1 MNKKMSRFIS
11 ALLVVAMVCAMVP
24 AVFAAVTGV
33 SISGAP
39 SGEVEIGYTTPLTAT
54 VIGDEG
60 TDQTVTWSSSAP
72 TTVSVSN
79 GEIKA
84 LAAGTATITATSTA
98 DHTKSAT
105 CEIKVKS
112 TVPVTGVTLV
122 PPSLTLTVGGTET
135 LTATVA
141 PGNATNKNV
150 TWSSDKD
157 TVATVSNGTVT
168 AVGVGNAT
176 ITVTTEDGSKT
187 ATCNVTVSKANVSI
201 DPTLVF
207 TKTVAVGTD
216 ISAIGLPATGEIT
229 VSGSTK
235 VIYNILW
242 SPDGYNKNKAGTY
255 TLKGTPSL
263 KAEDAGNYNLTTTE
277 VTAEITVV
285 EGPTIQVT
293 ALSSEMLVKKGATG
307 KTLSVTATAT
317 AGDGTTN
324 LTSNLKYQWKVSDTV
339 NGTFVNV
346 ANGASPVFA
355 IPTDT
360 IGVKYYA
367 CELTVKD
374 PKTDTEAKR
383 MTNAIKVEVCG
394 AYRVRL
400 ATDGDTNKPITV
412 GTKPTITATVEQF
425 NEKNNSF
432 EPALSYNKLT
442 WKLATSGDQYKFA
455 TLTPD
460 STNRRAVLNTF
471 GVESTNAATKMT
483 VKVVLT
489 EEYYSEIS
497 FDVKAGSA
505 QKITVPSVGGGAT
518 FTASAFMNAVKAATT
533 NTEFDY
539 VMFTAPSNGTLYE
552 SISSKTKIT
561 TGDKCFYNPGKN
573 DYALDGIYF
582 VPAANAKEPS
592 VSYVAYNPSGGVVAA
607 GTVVISGSAGD
618 IVYETS
624 SNQSVKFDEA
634 DFQKFFATVFKRGT
648 LSYVN
653 FDVKYDNNLNTRTHG
668 YLYESSDRNA
678 DYVRE
683 NRDYVYDVTSRQC
696 DLDTIVFTAGTR
708 TSKYT
713 VTIPFTA
720 YGTEYNSTKAVYV
733 NGYVTISVNDGKAT
747 TIYSVGTSFK
757 GDLYKAMIP
766 DNYTER
772 EVKGFY
778 VEFGTV
784 TGGKLYYDYKTIAS
798 AKEVSSKTVFF
809 FDAGRNELDLSDV
822 YFVPEAGATTAKVTY
837 TIYNNKTK
845 VDTGSL
851 TFTVIQQTK
860 SNYFSDVTESNTGK
874 WSANSID
881 FMSANELVTGT
892 AAKTF
897 SPNQTMT
904 RAMLVTILYRVADKP
919 SVKNVS
925 NPFTDVKAGTYYY
938 DAVLWA
944 YKNNIVTGTSN
955 TTFNPNGAVTRE
967 QIAAIL
973 YRYAGSPRVNASL
986 KGYSDQNKVST
997 YATTAMEWAVKN
1009 GIITGKSATTL
1020 DPTGKGTR
1028 AEVAVM
1034 LHRYLTK

>member
-33 SISGAP
+33 TIKNAP
-39 SGEVEIGYTTPLTAT
+39 TEAIF
-54 VIGDEG
+54 EG
-60 TDQTVTWSSSAP
+60 TV
-72 TTVSVSN
+72 
-79 GEIKA
+79 
-84 LAAGTATITATSTA
+84 
-98 DHTKSAT
+98 
-105 CEIKVKS
+105 
-112 TVPVTGVTLV
+112 
-122 PPSLTLTVGGTET
+122 LTLTAEVTKENEADVVPA
-135 LTATVA
+135 LQWASSDATVA
-141 PGNATNKNV
+141 SVDAATGVV
-150 TWSSDKD
+150 TALKEG
-157 TVATVSNGTVT
+157 TAAITVT
-168 AVGVGNAT
+168 AGEKSASCNIKVAPKTPTNYTVTPNTLTVVKGITIDELTTKLPSKVTAVFGDKRSDVCDVTWDPRTFDNTKVGVEQTLSAIKVDLPAGAE
-176 ITVTTEDGSKT
+176 VDPS
-187 ATCNVTVSKANVSI
+187 AM
-201 DPTLVF
+201 PTL
-207 TKTVAVGTD
+207 TV
-216 ISAIGLPATGEIT
+216 
-229 VSGSTK
+229 
-235 VIYNILW
+235 
-242 SPDGYNKNKAGTY
+242 
-255 TLKGTPSL
+255 
-263 KAEDAGNYNLTTTE
+263 
-277 VTAEITVV
+277 TVV
-285 EGPTIQVT
+285 EGPTIQVN

-346 ANGASPVFA
+346 ANGASSTFI

-374 PKTDTEAKR
+374 PKTDMEAKR
-383 MTNAIKVEVCG
+383 MTDAIKVEVCG

-425 NEKNNSF
+425 NEKTNSF
-432 EPALSYNKLT
+432 EPAVNYNNLKWSLST
-442 WKLATSGDQYKFA
+442 TGDQYKFA

-460 STNRRAVLNTF
+460 STGRRAVLNTF
-471 GVESTNAATKMT
+471 GVETTNTSTKMT
-483 VKVVLT
+483 VKVMIEGT
-489 EEYYSEIS
+489 EYFSEVA

-592 VSYVAYNPSGGVVAA
+592 VSYVAYNTFGGVVAA

-683 NRDYVYDVTSRQC
+683 NRDYVYDATSRQY

-809 FDAGRNELDLSDV
+809 FDAGRNELDLTDV

-837 TIYNNKTK
+837 TVYNNKTK

>member
-33 SISGAP
+33 TIKNAP
-39 SGEVEIGYTTPLTAT
+39 TEAIF
-54 VIGDEG
+54 EG
-60 TDQTVTWSSSAP
+60 TV
-72 TTVSVSN
+72 
-79 GEIKA
+79 
-84 LAAGTATITATSTA
+84 
-98 DHTKSAT
+98 
-105 CEIKVKS
+105 
-112 TVPVTGVTLV
+112 
-122 PPSLTLTVGGTET
+122 LTLTAEVTKENEADEVPA
-135 LTATVA
+135 LQWASSDATVA
-141 PGNATNKNV
+141 SVDPSTGVV
-150 TWSSDKD
+150 TALKEG
-157 TVATVSNGTVT
+157 TAAITVT
-168 AVGVGNAT
+168 AGEKSASCNIKVAPKTPTSYTVTPNTLTVVKGITIDELTTKLPSKVTAVFGDKRSDVCDVTWDPRTFDNTKVGVEQTLSAIKVDLPAGAE
-176 ITVTTEDGSKT
+176 VGPS
-187 ATCNVTVSKANVSI
+187 AM
-201 DPTLVF
+201 PTL
-207 TKTVAVGTD
+207 TV
-216 ISAIGLPATGEIT
+216 
-229 VSGSTK
+229 
-235 VIYNILW
+235 
-242 SPDGYNKNKAGTY
+242 
-255 TLKGTPSL
+255 
-263 KAEDAGNYNLTTTE
+263 
-277 VTAEITVV
+277 TVV

-346 ANGASPVFA
+346 ANGTSSNFI

-374 PKTDTEAKR
+374 PRTDTEAKR
-383 MTNAIKVEVCG
+383 MTDAIKVEVCG

-425 NEKNNSF
+425 NEKTNSF
-432 EPALSYNKLT
+432 EPAVNYNNLKWSLST
-442 WKLATSGDQYKFA
+442 TGDQYKFA

-460 STNRRAVLNTF
+460 STGRRAVLNTF
-471 GVESTNAATKMT
+471 GVETTNTSTKMT
-483 VKVVLT
+483 VKVMIEGT
-489 EEYYSEIS
+489 EYFSEVA

-592 VSYVAYNPSGGVVAA
+592 VSYVAYNTFGGVVAA

-683 NRDYVYDVTSRQC
+683 NRDYVYDATSRQY

-845 VDTGSL
+845 IDTGSL

>member
-24 AVFAAVTGV
+24 AVFAAVTNLQ
-33 SISGAP
+33 ITGAP
-39 SGEVEIGYTTPLTAT
+39 TEAIFADSTVQLSAT
-54 VIGDEG
+54 YDKAEGDADP
-60 TDQTVTWSSSAP
+60 TLTWSSNA
-72 TTVSVSN
+72 
-79 GEIKA
+79 E
-84 LAAGTATITATSTA
+84 
-98 DHTKSAT
+98 
-105 CEIKVKS
+105 
-112 TVPVTGVTLV
+112 GV
-122 PPSLTLTVGGTET
+122 
-135 LTATVA
+135 ATVA
-141 PGNATNKNV
+141 
-150 TWSSDKD
+150 SDGK
-157 TVATVSNGTVT
+157 VT
-168 AVGVGNAT
+168 AVAEGIAT
-176 ITVTTEDGSKT
+176 ITVTAGEGITASCNIKVAPKTPTSYTVTPNTLTVVKGITIEELSTKLPEKVTAVFGDKRSDVCDVAWDHRTFDNTKVGDQTITALSVTLPDGAAYGT
-187 ATCNVTVSKANVSI
+187 TQL
-201 DPTLVF
+201 PTL
-207 TKTVAVGTD
+207 TV
-216 ISAIGLPATGEIT
+216 
-229 VSGSTK
+229 
-235 VIYNILW
+235 
-242 SPDGYNKNKAGTY
+242 
-255 TLKGTPSL
+255 
-263 KAEDAGNYNLTTTE
+263 
-277 VTAEITVV
+277 TVV

-317 AGDGTTN
+317 AGDGVTD

-346 ANGASPVFA
+346 ANGASPVLA

-374 PKTDTEAKR
+374 PATDAETKR

-394 AYRVRL
+394 EYRVRL

-425 NEKNNSF
+425 NEKTNSF
-432 EPALSYNKLT
+432 EPAVNYNNLKWSLST
-442 WKLATSGDQYKFA
+442 TGDQYKFA

-460 STNRRAVLNTF
+460 STGRRAVLNTF
-471 GVESTNAATKMT
+471 GVETTNTSTKMT
-483 VKVVLT
+483 VKVMIGGT
-489 EEYYSEIS
+489 EYFSEVA

-592 VSYVAYNPSGGVVAA
+592 VSYVAYNTFGGVVAA

-683 NRDYVYDVTSRQC
+683 NRDYVYDATSRQY

-809 FDAGRNELDLSDV
+809 FDAGRNELDLTDV

-837 TIYNNKTK
+837 TVYNNKTK

>member
-33 SISGAP
+33 TIKNAP
-39 SGEVEIGYTTPLTAT
+39 TEAIF
-54 VIGDEG
+54 EG
-60 TDQTVTWSSSAP
+60 TV
-72 TTVSVSN
+72 
-79 GEIKA
+79 
-84 LAAGTATITATSTA
+84 
-98 DHTKSAT
+98 
-105 CEIKVKS
+105 
-112 TVPVTGVTLV
+112 
-122 PPSLTLTVGGTET
+122 LTLTAEVTKENEADEVPA
-135 LTATVA
+135 LQWASSDATVA
-141 PGNATNKNV
+141 SVDPSTGVV
-150 TWSSDKD
+150 TALKEG
-157 TVATVSNGTVT
+157 TAAITVT
-168 AVGVGNAT
+168 AGEKSASCNIKVAPKTPTSYTVTPNTLTVVKGITIDELTTKLPSKVTAVFGDKRSDVCDVTWDPRTFDNTKVGVEQTLSAIKVDLPAGAE
-176 ITVTTEDGSKT
+176 VDPS
-187 ATCNVTVSKANVSI
+187 AM
-201 DPTLVF
+201 PTL
-207 TKTVAVGTD
+207 TV
-216 ISAIGLPATGEIT
+216 
-229 VSGSTK
+229 
-235 VIYNILW
+235 
-242 SPDGYNKNKAGTY
+242 
-255 TLKGTPSL
+255 
-263 KAEDAGNYNLTTTE
+263 
-277 VTAEITVV
+277 TVV

-346 ANGASPVFA
+346 ANGTSSNFI

-374 PKTDTEAKR
+374 PRTDTEAKR
-383 MTNAIKVEVCG
+383 MTDAIKVEVCG

-425 NEKNNSF
+425 NEKTNSF
-432 EPALSYNKLT
+432 EPAVNYNNLKWSLST
-442 WKLATSGDQYKFA
+442 TGDQYKFA

-460 STNRRAVLNTF
+460 STGRRAVLNTF
-471 GVESTNAATKMT
+471 GVETTNTSTKMT
-483 VKVVLT
+483 VKVMIEGT
-489 EEYYSEIS
+489 EYFSEVA

-592 VSYVAYNPSGGVVAA
+592 VSYVAYNTFGGVVAA

-683 NRDYVYDVTSRQC
+683 NRDYVYDATSRQY

-845 VDTGSL
+845 IDTGSL

-860 SNYFSDVTESNTGK
+860 SNYFSDVTESSTGK

>member
-33 SISGAP
+33 TIKNAP
-39 SGEVEIGYTTPLTAT
+39 TEAIF
-54 VIGDEG
+54 EG
-60 TDQTVTWSSSAP
+60 TV
-72 TTVSVSN
+72 
-79 GEIKA
+79 
-84 LAAGTATITATSTA
+84 
-98 DHTKSAT
+98 
-105 CEIKVKS
+105 
-112 TVPVTGVTLV
+112 
-122 PPSLTLTVGGTET
+122 LTLTAEVTKENEADVVPA
-135 LTATVA
+135 LQWASSDATVA
-141 PGNATNKNV
+141 SVDAATGVV
-150 TWSSDKD
+150 TALKEG
-157 TVATVSNGTVT
+157 TAAITVT
-168 AVGVGNAT
+168 AGEKSASCNIKVAPKTPTSYTVTPNTLTVVKGITIDELTTKLPSKVTAVFGDKRSDVCDVTWDPRTFDNTKVGVEQTLSAIKVDLPAGAE
-176 ITVTTEDGSKT
+176 VDPS
-187 ATCNVTVSKANVSI
+187 AM
-201 DPTLVF
+201 PTL
-207 TKTVAVGTD
+207 TV
-216 ISAIGLPATGEIT
+216 
-229 VSGSTK
+229 
-235 VIYNILW
+235 
-242 SPDGYNKNKAGTY
+242 
-255 TLKGTPSL
+255 
-263 KAEDAGNYNLTTTE
+263 
-277 VTAEITVV
+277 TVV

-324 LTSNLKYQWKVSDTV
+324 LTPNLKYQWKVSDAV

-346 ANGASPVFA
+346 DNGTSSTFI

-383 MTNAIKVEVCG
+383 MTDAIKVEVCG

-425 NEKNNSF
+425 NEKTNSF
-432 EPALSYNKLT
+432 EPAVNYNNLKWSLST
-442 WKLATSGDQYKFA
+442 TGDQYKFA

-460 STNRRAVLNTF
+460 STGRRAVLNTF
-471 GVESTNAATKMT
+471 GVETTNTSTKMT
-483 VKVVLT
+483 VKVMIEGT
-489 EEYYSEIS
+489 EYFSEVA

-592 VSYVAYNPSGGVVAA
+592 VSYVAYNTFGGVVAA

-683 NRDYVYDVTSRQC
+683 NRDYVYDATSRQY

-809 FDAGRNELDLSDV
+809 FDAGRNELDLTDV

-837 TIYNNKTK
+837 TVYNNKTK

>member
-1 MNKKMSRFIS
+1 MKKNMSRFIS

-33 SISGAP
+33 TIKNAP
-39 SGEVEIGYTTPLTAT
+39 TEAIFEGTVLTLTAEVTKENEADEVPALQWASSDAT
-54 VIGDEG
+54 VASVDAATGV
-60 TDQTVTWSSSAP
+60 VT
-72 TTVSVSN
+72 
-79 GEIKA
+79 A
-84 LAAGTATITATSTA
+84 LKEGTATITVTA
-98 DHTKSAT
+98 GEKSAS
-105 CEIKVKS
+105 CDI
-112 TVPVTGVTLV
+112 TVVPKTPTSYTVT
-122 PPSLTLTVGGTET
+122 PNTLTVVKGITTEE
-135 LTATVA
+135 LTTKL
-141 PGNATNKNV
+141 PSK
-150 TWSSDKD
+150 
-157 TVATVSNGTVT
+157 VT
-168 AVGVGNAT
+168 AVFGGKRSDVCDVTWDPRTFDNTKVGVEQTLSAIKVDLPAGAE
-176 ITVTTEDGSKT
+176 VDPS
-187 ATCNVTVSKANVSI
+187 AM
-201 DPTLVF
+201 PTL
-207 TKTVAVGTD
+207 TV
-216 ISAIGLPATGEIT
+216 
-229 VSGSTK
+229 
-235 VIYNILW
+235 
-242 SPDGYNKNKAGTY
+242 
-255 TLKGTPSL
+255 
-263 KAEDAGNYNLTTTE
+263 
-277 VTAEITVV
+277 TVV

-324 LTSNLKYQWKVSDTV
+324 LTSNLKYQWKVSDAV

-346 ANGASPVFA
+346 ANGTSSNFI

-383 MTNAIKVEVCG
+383 MTDAIKVEVCG

-425 NEKNNSF
+425 NEKTNSF
-432 EPALSYNKLT
+432 EPAVNYNNLKWSLST
-442 WKLATSGDQYKFA
+442 TGDQYKFA

-460 STNRRAVLNTF
+460 STGRRAVLNTF
-471 GVESTNAATKMT
+471 GVETTNTSTKMT
-483 VKVVLT
+483 VKVMIEGT
-489 EEYYSEIS
+489 EYFSEVA

-592 VSYVAYNPSGGVVAA
+592 VSYVAYNTFGGVVAA

-683 NRDYVYDVTSRQC
+683 NRDYVYDATSRQY

-757 GDLYKAMIP
+757 GDIYKAMIP

-809 FDAGRNELDLSDV
+809 FDAGRNELDLTDV

-837 TIYNNKTK
+837 TVYNNKTK

>member
-33 SISGAP
+33 TIKNAP
-39 SGEVEIGYTTPLTAT
+39 DKAIFEGTVLTLTAEVTKANEADEVPALQWASSDAT
-54 VIGDEG
+54 VASVDAATGV
-60 TDQTVTWSSSAP
+60 VT
-72 TTVSVSN
+72 
-79 GEIKA
+79 A
-84 LAAGTATITATSTA
+84 LKEGTATITVTA
-98 DHTKSAT
+98 GDGITAS
-105 CEIKVKS
+105 CNIKVAPKTPTGY
-112 TVPVTGVTLV
+112 TVTPN
-122 PPSLTLTVGGTET
+122 TLTVVKGITIDELST
-135 LTATVA
+135 KL
-141 PGNATNKNV
+141 PKQ
-150 TWSSDKD
+150 
-157 TVATVSNGTVT
+157 VT
-168 AVGVGNAT
+168 AVFSDKRSDVCDVTWDPRTFDNTKVGVEQTLSAIKVDLPAGAE
-176 ITVTTEDGSKT
+176 VDPS
-187 ATCNVTVSKANVSI
+187 AM
-201 DPTLVF
+201 PTL
-207 TKTVAVGTD
+207 TV
-216 ISAIGLPATGEIT
+216 
-229 VSGSTK
+229 
-235 VIYNILW
+235 
-242 SPDGYNKNKAGTY
+242 
-255 TLKGTPSL
+255 
-263 KAEDAGNYNLTTTE
+263 
-277 VTAEITVV
+277 TVV

-324 LTSNLKYQWKVSDTV
+324 LTPNLKYQWKVSDAV
-339 NGTFVNV
+339 NGTFGNV
-346 ANGASPVFA
+346 ANGTSSTFI

-383 MTNAIKVEVCG
+383 MTDAIKVEVCG

-425 NEKNNSF
+425 NEKTNSF
-432 EPALSYNKLT
+432 EPAVNYNNLKWSLST
-442 WKLATSGDQYKFA
+442 TGDQYKFA

-460 STNRRAVLNTF
+460 STGRRAVLNTF
-471 GVESTNAATKMT
+471 GVETTNTSTKMT
-483 VKVVLT
+483 VKVMIEGT
-489 EEYYSEIS
+489 EYFSEVA

-518 FTASAFMNAVKAATT
+518 FTASAFMNAVKAATY

-592 VSYVAYNPSGGVVAA
+592 VSYVAYNTFGGVVAA

-683 NRDYVYDVTSRQC
+683 NRDYVYDATSRQY

-809 FDAGRNELDLSDV
+809 FDAGRNELDLTDV

-837 TIYNNKTK
+837 TVYNNKTK

>member
-33 SISGAP
+33 TIKNAP
-39 SGEVEIGYTTPLTAT
+39 TEAIF
-54 VIGDEG
+54 EG
-60 TDQTVTWSSSAP
+60 TV
-72 TTVSVSN
+72 
-79 GEIKA
+79 
-84 LAAGTATITATSTA
+84 
-98 DHTKSAT
+98 
-105 CEIKVKS
+105 
-112 TVPVTGVTLV
+112 
-122 PPSLTLTVGGTET
+122 LTLTAEVTKENEADEVPA
-135 LTATVA
+135 LQWASSDATVA
-141 PGNATNKNV
+141 SVDAATGVV
-150 TWSSDKD
+150 TALKEG
-157 TVATVSNGTVT
+157 TAAITVT
-168 AVGVGNAT
+168 AGEKSASCNIKVAPKTPTSYTVTPNTLTVVKGITIDELTTKLPSKVTAVFGDKRSDVCDVTWDPRTFDNTKVGVEQTLSAIKVDLPAGAE
-176 ITVTTEDGSKT
+176 VDPS
-187 ATCNVTVSKANVSI
+187 AM
-201 DPTLVF
+201 PTL
-207 TKTVAVGTD
+207 TV
-216 ISAIGLPATGEIT
+216 
-229 VSGSTK
+229 
-235 VIYNILW
+235 
-242 SPDGYNKNKAGTY
+242 
-255 TLKGTPSL
+255 
-263 KAEDAGNYNLTTTE
+263 
-277 VTAEITVV
+277 TVV

-324 LTSNLKYQWKVSDTV
+324 LTPNLKYQWKVSDAV

-346 ANGASPVFA
+346 ANGTSSTFI

-383 MTNAIKVEVCG
+383 MTDAIKVEVCG

-425 NEKNNSF
+425 NEKTNSF
-432 EPALSYNKLT
+432 EPAVNYNNLKWSLST
-442 WKLATSGDQYKFA
+442 TGDQYKFA

-460 STNRRAVLNTF
+460 STGRRAVLNTF
-471 GVESTNAATKMT
+471 GVETTNTSTKMT
-483 VKVVLT
+483 VKVMIEGT
-489 EEYYSEIS
+489 EYFSEVA

-592 VSYVAYNPSGGVVAA
+592 VSYVAYNTFGGVVAA

-683 NRDYVYDVTSRQC
+683 NRDYVYDATSRQY

-809 FDAGRNELDLSDV
+809 FDAGRNELDLTDV

-845 VDTGSL
+845 IDTGSL

-955 TTFNPNGAVTRE
+955 MTFNPNGAVTRE

>member
-33 SISGAP
+33 TIKNAP
-39 SGEVEIGYTTPLTAT
+39 TEAIF
-54 VIGDEG
+54 EG
-60 TDQTVTWSSSAP
+60 TV
-72 TTVSVSN
+72 
-79 GEIKA
+79 
-84 LAAGTATITATSTA
+84 
-98 DHTKSAT
+98 
-105 CEIKVKS
+105 
-112 TVPVTGVTLV
+112 
-122 PPSLTLTVGGTET
+122 LTLTAEVTKENEADVVPA
-135 LTATVA
+135 LQWASSDATVA
-141 PGNATNKNV
+141 SVDAATGVV
-150 TWSSDKD
+150 TALKEG
-157 TVATVSNGTVT
+157 TAAITVT
-168 AVGVGNAT
+168 AGDGITASCNIKVAPKTPTSYTVTPNTLTVVKGITIEELSTKLPKKVTAVFSDKRSDVCDVAWDHRTFDNAKVGVEQTLSAIKVDLPAGAE
-176 ITVTTEDGSKT
+176 VDPS
-187 ATCNVTVSKANVSI
+187 AM
-201 DPTLVF
+201 PTL
-207 TKTVAVGTD
+207 TV
-216 ISAIGLPATGEIT
+216 
-229 VSGSTK
+229 
-235 VIYNILW
+235 
-242 SPDGYNKNKAGTY
+242 
-255 TLKGTPSL
+255 
-263 KAEDAGNYNLTTTE
+263 
-277 VTAEITVV
+277 TVV

-324 LTSNLKYQWKVSDTV
+324 LTPNLKYQWKVSDAV

-346 ANGASPVFA
+346 ANGTSSTFI

-383 MTNAIKVEVCG
+383 MTDAIKVEVCG

-425 NEKNNSF
+425 NEKTNSF
-432 EPALSYNKLT
+432 EPAVNYNNLKWSLST
-442 WKLATSGDQYKFA
+442 TGDQYKFA

-460 STNRRAVLNTF
+460 STGRRAVLNTF
-471 GVESTNAATKMT
+471 GVETTNTSTKMT
-483 VKVVLT
+483 VKVMIEGT
-489 EEYYSEIS
+489 EYFSEVA

-592 VSYVAYNPSGGVVAA
+592 VSYVAYNTFGGVVAA

-683 NRDYVYDVTSRQC
+683 NRDYVYDATSRQY

-720 YGTEYNSTKAVYV
+720 YGTEYNRTKAVYV

-809 FDAGRNELDLSDV
+809 FDAGRNELDLTDV

-845 VDTGSL
+845 IDTGSL

>member
-33 SISGAP
+33 TIKNAP
-39 SGEVEIGYTTPLTAT
+39 TEAIF
-54 VIGDEG
+54 EG
-60 TDQTVTWSSSAP
+60 TV
-72 TTVSVSN
+72 
-79 GEIKA
+79 
-84 LAAGTATITATSTA
+84 
-98 DHTKSAT
+98 
-105 CEIKVKS
+105 
-112 TVPVTGVTLV
+112 
-122 PPSLTLTVGGTET
+122 LTLTAEVTKENEADEVPA
-135 LTATVA
+135 LQWASSDATVA
-141 PGNATNKNV
+141 SVDPSTGVV
-150 TWSSDKD
+150 TALKEG
-157 TVATVSNGTVT
+157 TAAITVT
-168 AVGVGNAT
+168 AGEKSASCNIKVAPKTPTSYTVTPNTLTVVKGITIDELTTKLPSKVTAVFGDKRSDVCDVTWDPRTFDNTKVGVEQTLSAIKVDLPAGAE
-176 ITVTTEDGSKT
+176 VDPS
-187 ATCNVTVSKANVSI
+187 AM
-201 DPTLVF
+201 PTL
-207 TKTVAVGTD
+207 TV
-216 ISAIGLPATGEIT
+216 
-229 VSGSTK
+229 
-235 VIYNILW
+235 
-242 SPDGYNKNKAGTY
+242 
-255 TLKGTPSL
+255 
-263 KAEDAGNYNLTTTE
+263 
-277 VTAEITVV
+277 TVV

-346 ANGASPVFA
+346 ANGTSSNFI

-383 MTNAIKVEVCG
+383 MTDAIKVEVCG

-425 NEKNNSF
+425 NEKTNSF
-432 EPALSYNKLT
+432 EPAVNYNNLKWSLST
-442 WKLATSGDQYKFA
+442 TGDQYKFA

-460 STNRRAVLNTF
+460 STGRRAVLNTF
-471 GVESTNAATKMT
+471 GVETTNTSTKMT
-483 VKVVLT
+483 VKVMIEGT
-489 EEYYSEIS
+489 EYFSEVA

-592 VSYVAYNPSGGVVAA
+592 VSYVAYNTFGGVVAA

-683 NRDYVYDVTSRQC
+683 NRDYVYDATSRQY

-845 VDTGSL
+845 IDTGSL

>member
-1 MNKKMSRFIS
+1 MKKNMSRFIS

-33 SISGAP
+33 TIKNAP
-39 SGEVEIGYTTPLTAT
+39 TEAIF
-54 VIGDEG
+54 EG
-60 TDQTVTWSSSAP
+60 TV
-72 TTVSVSN
+72 
-79 GEIKA
+79 
-84 LAAGTATITATSTA
+84 
-98 DHTKSAT
+98 
-105 CEIKVKS
+105 
-112 TVPVTGVTLV
+112 
-122 PPSLTLTVGGTET
+122 LTLTAEVTKENEADVVPA
-135 LTATVA
+135 LQWASSDATVA
-141 PGNATNKNV
+141 SVDAATGVV
-150 TWSSDKD
+150 TALKEG
-157 TVATVSNGTVT
+157 TAAITVT
-168 AVGVGNAT
+168 AGEKSASCNIKVAPKTPTSYTVTPNTLTVVKGITIDELTTKLPSKVTAVFGDKRSDVCDVTWDPRTFDNTKVGVEQTLSAIKVDLPAGAE
-176 ITVTTEDGSKT
+176 VDPS
-187 ATCNVTVSKANVSI
+187 AM
-201 DPTLVF
+201 PTL
-207 TKTVAVGTD
+207 TV
-216 ISAIGLPATGEIT
+216 
-229 VSGSTK
+229 
-235 VIYNILW
+235 
-242 SPDGYNKNKAGTY
+242 
-255 TLKGTPSL
+255 
-263 KAEDAGNYNLTTTE
+263 
-277 VTAEITVV
+277 TVV

-324 LTSNLKYQWKVSDTV
+324 LTPNLKYQWKVSDAV

-346 ANGASPVFA
+346 ANGTSSTFI

-383 MTNAIKVEVCG
+383 MTDAIKVEVCG

-425 NEKNNSF
+425 NEKTNSF
-432 EPALSYNKLT
+432 EPAVNYNNLKWSLST
-442 WKLATSGDQYKFA
+442 TGDQYKFA

-460 STNRRAVLNTF
+460 STGRRAVLNTF
-471 GVESTNAATKMT
+471 GVETTNTSTKMT
-483 VKVVLT
+483 VKVMIEGT
-489 EEYYSEIS
+489 EYFSEVA

-592 VSYVAYNPSGGVVAA
+592 VSYVAYNTFGGVVAA

-683 NRDYVYDVTSRQC
+683 NRDYVYDATSRQY

-837 TIYNNKTK
+837 TVYNNKTK

>member
-33 SISGAP
+33 TIKNAP
-39 SGEVEIGYTTPLTAT
+39 TEAIF
-54 VIGDEG
+54 EG
-60 TDQTVTWSSSAP
+60 TV
-72 TTVSVSN
+72 
-79 GEIKA
+79 
-84 LAAGTATITATSTA
+84 
-98 DHTKSAT
+98 
-105 CEIKVKS
+105 
-112 TVPVTGVTLV
+112 
-122 PPSLTLTVGGTET
+122 LTLTAEVTKENEADEVPA
-135 LTATVA
+135 LQWASSDATVA
-141 PGNATNKNV
+141 SVDAATGVV
-150 TWSSDKD
+150 TALKEG
-157 TVATVSNGTVT
+157 TAAITVT
-168 AVGVGNAT
+168 AGEKSASCNIKVAPKTPTSYTVTPNTLTVVKGITIDELTTKLPSKVTAVFGDKRSDVCDVTWDPRTFDNTKVGVEQTLSAIKVDLPAGAE
-176 ITVTTEDGSKT
+176 VDPS
-187 ATCNVTVSKANVSI
+187 AM
-201 DPTLVF
+201 PTL
-207 TKTVAVGTD
+207 TV
-216 ISAIGLPATGEIT
+216 
-229 VSGSTK
+229 
-235 VIYNILW
+235 
-242 SPDGYNKNKAGTY
+242 
-255 TLKGTPSL
+255 
-263 KAEDAGNYNLTTTE
+263 
-277 VTAEITVV
+277 TVV

-317 AGDGTTN
+317 VGDGTTN
-324 LTSNLKYQWKVSDTV
+324 LTPNLKYQWKVSDAV

-346 ANGASPVFA
+346 ANGTSSTFI

-383 MTNAIKVEVCG
+383 MTDAIKVEVCG

-425 NEKNNSF
+425 NEKTNSF
-432 EPALSYNKLT
+432 EPAVNYNNLKWSLST
-442 WKLATSGDQYKFA
+442 TGDQYKFA

-460 STNRRAVLNTF
+460 STGRRAVLNTF
-471 GVESTNAATKMT
+471 GVETTNTSTKMT
-483 VKVVLT
+483 VKVMIEGT
-489 EEYYSEIS
+489 EYFSEVA

-592 VSYVAYNPSGGVVAA
+592 VSYVAYNTFGGVVAA

-683 NRDYVYDVTSRQC
+683 NRDYVYDATSRQY

-809 FDAGRNELDLSDV
+809 FDAGRNELDLTDV

-845 VDTGSL
+845 IDTGSL

>member
-33 SISGAP
+33 TIKNAP
-39 SGEVEIGYTTPLTAT
+39 TEAIF
-54 VIGDEG
+54 EG
-60 TDQTVTWSSSAP
+60 TV
-72 TTVSVSN
+72 
-79 GEIKA
+79 
-84 LAAGTATITATSTA
+84 
-98 DHTKSAT
+98 
-105 CEIKVKS
+105 
-112 TVPVTGVTLV
+112 
-122 PPSLTLTVGGTET
+122 LTLTAEVTKENEADVVPA
-135 LTATVA
+135 LQWASSDATVA
-141 PGNATNKNV
+141 SVDAATGVV
-150 TWSSDKD
+150 TALKEG
-157 TVATVSNGTVT
+157 TAAITVT
-168 AVGVGNAT
+168 AGKGITASCNITVALKTPTSYTVTPNTLTVVKGITIDELTTKLPSKVTAVFGGKRSDVCDVTWDPRTFDNTKVGVEQTLSAIKVDLPAGAEVDPST
-176 ITVTTEDGSKT
+176 M
-187 ATCNVTVSKANVSI
+187 
-201 DPTLVF
+201 PTL
-207 TKTVAVGTD
+207 TV
-216 ISAIGLPATGEIT
+216 
-229 VSGSTK
+229 
-235 VIYNILW
+235 
-242 SPDGYNKNKAGTY
+242 
-255 TLKGTPSL
+255 
-263 KAEDAGNYNLTTTE
+263 
-277 VTAEITVV
+277 TVV

-324 LTSNLKYQWKVSDTV
+324 LTPNLKYQWKVSDAV

-346 ANGASPVFA
+346 ANGTSSTFI

-383 MTNAIKVEVCG
+383 MTDAIKVEVCG

-425 NEKNNSF
+425 NEKTNSF
-432 EPALSYNKLT
+432 EPAVNYNNLKWSLST
-442 WKLATSGDQYKFA
+442 TGDQYKFA

-460 STNRRAVLNTF
+460 STSRRAVLNTF
-471 GVESTNAATKMT
+471 GVETTNTSTKMT
-483 VKVVLT
+483 VKVMIEGT
-489 EEYYSEIS
+489 EYFSEVA

-592 VSYVAYNPSGGVVAA
+592 VSYVAYNTFGGVVAA

-683 NRDYVYDVTSRQC
+683 NRDYVYDATSRQY

-757 GDLYKAMIP
+757 GDIYKAMIP

-809 FDAGRNELDLSDV
+809 FDAGRNELDLTDV

-845 VDTGSL
+845 IDTGSL

>member
-33 SISGAP
+33 TIKNAP
-39 SGEVEIGYTTPLTAT
+39 TEAIF
-54 VIGDEG
+54 EG
-60 TDQTVTWSSSAP
+60 TV
-72 TTVSVSN
+72 
-79 GEIKA
+79 
-84 LAAGTATITATSTA
+84 
-98 DHTKSAT
+98 
-105 CEIKVKS
+105 
-112 TVPVTGVTLV
+112 
-122 PPSLTLTVGGTET
+122 LTLTAEVTKENEADVVPA
-135 LTATVA
+135 LQWASSDATVA
-141 PGNATNKNV
+141 SVDAATGVV
-150 TWSSDKD
+150 TALKEG
-157 TVATVSNGTVT
+157 TAAITVT
-168 AVGVGNAT
+168 AGVGITASCNITVAPKTPTSYTVTPNTLTVVKGITIDELTTKLPSKVTAVFGDKRSDVCDVTWDPRTFDNTKVGVEQTLSAIKVDLPAGAE
-176 ITVTTEDGSKT
+176 VDPS
-187 ATCNVTVSKANVSI
+187 AM
-201 DPTLVF
+201 PTL
-207 TKTVAVGTD
+207 TV
-216 ISAIGLPATGEIT
+216 
-229 VSGSTK
+229 
-235 VIYNILW
+235 
-242 SPDGYNKNKAGTY
+242 
-255 TLKGTPSL
+255 
-263 KAEDAGNYNLTTTE
+263 
-277 VTAEITVV
+277 TVV

-324 LTSNLKYQWKVSDTV
+324 LTPNLKYQWKVSDAV

-346 ANGASPVFA
+346 ANGTSSTFI

-383 MTNAIKVEVCG
+383 MTDAIKVEVCG

-425 NEKNNSF
+425 NEKTNSF
-432 EPALSYNKLT
+432 EPAVNYNNLKWSLST
-442 WKLATSGDQYKFA
+442 TGDQYKFA

-460 STNRRAVLNTF
+460 STGRRAVLNTF
-471 GVESTNAATKMT
+471 GVETTNTSTKMT
-483 VKVVLT
+483 VKVMIEGT
-489 EEYYSEIS
+489 EYFSEVA

-592 VSYVAYNPSGGVVAA
+592 VSYVAYNTFGGVVAA

-683 NRDYVYDVTSRQC
+683 NRDYVYDATSRQY

-809 FDAGRNELDLSDV
+809 FDAGRNELDLTDV

-837 TIYNNKTK
+837 TVYNNKTK

>member
-33 SISGAP
+33 TIKNAP
-39 SGEVEIGYTTPLTAT
+39 TEAIF
-54 VIGDEG
+54 EG
-60 TDQTVTWSSSAP
+60 TV
-72 TTVSVSN
+72 
-79 GEIKA
+79 
-84 LAAGTATITATSTA
+84 
-98 DHTKSAT
+98 
-105 CEIKVKS
+105 
-112 TVPVTGVTLV
+112 
-122 PPSLTLTVGGTET
+122 LTLTAEVTKENEADVVPA
-135 LTATVA
+135 LQWASSDATVA
-141 PGNATNKNV
+141 SVDAATGVV
-150 TWSSDKD
+150 TALKEG
-157 TVATVSNGTVT
+157 TAAITVT
-168 AVGVGNAT
+168 AGEKSASCNIKVAPKTPTSYTVTPNTLTVVKGITIDELTTKLPKKVTAVFGDKRSDVCDVTWDPRTFDNTKVGVEQTLSAIKVDLPAGAE
-176 ITVTTEDGSKT
+176 VDPS
-187 ATCNVTVSKANVSI
+187 AM
-201 DPTLVF
+201 PTL
-207 TKTVAVGTD
+207 TV
-216 ISAIGLPATGEIT
+216 
-229 VSGSTK
+229 
-235 VIYNILW
+235 
-242 SPDGYNKNKAGTY
+242 
-255 TLKGTPSL
+255 
-263 KAEDAGNYNLTTTE
+263 
-277 VTAEITVV
+277 TVV

-324 LTSNLKYQWKVSDTV
+324 LTPNLKYQWKVSDAV

-346 ANGASPVFA
+346 ANGTSSTFI

-383 MTNAIKVEVCG
+383 MTDAIKVEVCG

-425 NEKNNSF
+425 NEKTNSF
-432 EPALSYNKLT
+432 EPAVNYNNLKWSLST
-442 WKLATSGDQYKFA
+442 TGDQYKFA

-460 STNRRAVLNTF
+460 STGRRAVLNTF
-471 GVESTNAATKMT
+471 GVETTNTSTKMT
-483 VKVVLT
+483 VKVMIEGT
-489 EEYYSEIS
+489 EYFSEVA

-518 FTASAFMNAVKAATT
+518 FTASAFMNAVKAATY

-592 VSYVAYNPSGGVVAA
+592 VSYVAYNTFGGVVAA

-624 SNQSVKFDEA
+624 ANQSVKFDEA

-683 NRDYVYDVTSRQC
+683 NRDYVYDATSRQY

>member
-33 SISGAP
+33 TIKNAP
-39 SGEVEIGYTTPLTAT
+39 TEAIFEGTVLTLTAEVTKENEADEVPALQWASSDAT
-54 VIGDEG
+54 VASVDASTGV
-60 TDQTVTWSSSAP
+60 VT
-72 TTVSVSN
+72 
-79 GEIKA
+79 A
-84 LAAGTATITATSTA
+84 LKEGTATITVTA
-98 DHTKSAT
+98 GEKSAS
-105 CEIKVKS
+105 CNIKVAPKTPTS
-112 TVPVTGVTLV
+112 YTVTPN
-122 PPSLTLTVGGTET
+122 TLTVVKGITTEELST
-135 LTATVA
+135 KL
-141 PGNATNKNV
+141 PSK
-150 TWSSDKD
+150 
-157 TVATVSNGTVT
+157 VT
-168 AVGVGNAT
+168 AVFSDKRSDVCDVAWDHRTFDNTKVGVEQTLSAIKVDLPAGAE
-176 ITVTTEDGSKT
+176 VDPS
-187 ATCNVTVSKANVSI
+187 AM
-201 DPTLVF
+201 PTL
-207 TKTVAVGTD
+207 TV
-216 ISAIGLPATGEIT
+216 
-229 VSGSTK
+229 
-235 VIYNILW
+235 
-242 SPDGYNKNKAGTY
+242 
-255 TLKGTPSL
+255 
-263 KAEDAGNYNLTTTE
+263 
-277 VTAEITVV
+277 TVV

-324 LTSNLKYQWKVSDTV
+324 LTSSLKYQWKVSDAV

-346 ANGASPVFA
+346 ANGTSSTFI

-374 PKTDTEAKR
+374 PATDAETKR
-383 MTNAIKVEVCG
+383 MTNTIKVEVCG
-394 AYRVRL
+394 EYRVKL

-425 NEKNNSF
+425 NEKTNSF
-432 EPALSYNKLT
+432 EPAVNYNNLKWSLST
-442 WKLATSGDQYKFA
+442 TGDQYKFA

-460 STNRRAVLNTF
+460 STGRRAVLNTF
-471 GVESTNAATKMT
+471 GVETTNTSTKMT
-483 VKVVLT
+483 VKVMIGGT
-489 EEYYSEIS
+489 EYFSEVA

-518 FTASAFMNAVKAATT
+518 FTASAFMNAVKAATY

-592 VSYVAYNPSGGVVAA
+592 VSYVAYNTFGGVVAA

-624 SNQSVKFDEA
+624 ANQSVKFDEA

-683 NRDYVYDVTSRQC
+683 NRDYVYDATSRQY

-809 FDAGRNELDLSDV
+809 FDAGRNELDLTDV

-837 TIYNNKTK
+837 TVYNNKTK

>member
-11 ALLVVAMVCAMVP
+11 TLLVVAMVCAMVP

-33 SISGAP
+33 SIKNAP
-39 SGEVEIGYTTPLTAT
+39 TEAIF
-54 VIGDEG
+54 EG
-60 TDQTVTWSSSAP
+60 TV
-72 TTVSVSN
+72 
-79 GEIKA
+79 
-84 LAAGTATITATSTA
+84 
-98 DHTKSAT
+98 
-105 CEIKVKS
+105 
-112 TVPVTGVTLV
+112 
-122 PPSLTLTVGGTET
+122 LTLTAEVTKENEADVVPA
-135 LTATVA
+135 LQWASSDATVA
-141 PGNATNKNV
+141 SVDAATGVV
-150 TWSSDKD
+150 TALKEG
-157 TVATVSNGTVT
+157 TAAITVT
-168 AVGVGNAT
+168 AGEGITASCNITVAPKTPTSYTVTPNTLTVVKGITIDELTTKLPSKVTAVFGDKRSDVCDVTWDPRTFDNTKVGVEQTLSAIKVDLPAGAE
-176 ITVTTEDGSKT
+176 VDPS
-187 ATCNVTVSKANVSI
+187 AM
-201 DPTLVF
+201 PTL
-207 TKTVAVGTD
+207 TV
-216 ISAIGLPATGEIT
+216 
-229 VSGSTK
+229 
-235 VIYNILW
+235 
-242 SPDGYNKNKAGTY
+242 
-255 TLKGTPSL
+255 
-263 KAEDAGNYNLTTTE
+263 
-277 VTAEITVV
+277 TVV

-324 LTSNLKYQWKVSDTV
+324 LTPNLKYQWKVSDAV

-346 ANGASPVFA
+346 ANGTSSTFV

-383 MTNAIKVEVCG
+383 MTDAIKVEVCG

-425 NEKNNSF
+425 NEKTNSF
-432 EPALSYNKLT
+432 EPAVNYNNLKWSLST
-442 WKLATSGDQYKFA
+442 TGDQYKFA

-460 STNRRAVLNTF
+460 STGRRAVLNTF
-471 GVESTNAATKMT
+471 GVETTNTSTKMT
-483 VKVVLT
+483 VKVMIEGT
-489 EEYYSEIS
+489 EYFSEVA

-592 VSYVAYNPSGGVVAA
+592 VSYVAYNTFGGVVAA

-653 FDVKYDNNLNTRTHG
+653 FDIKYDNNLNTRTHG

-683 NRDYVYDVTSRQC
+683 NRDYVYDATSRQY

-747 TIYSVGTSFK
+747 TIYSVGASFK

-860 SNYFSDVTESNTGK
+860 SNYFSDVIESNTGK

>member
-33 SISGAP
+33 TIKNAP
-39 SGEVEIGYTTPLTAT
+39 TEAIF
-54 VIGDEG
+54 EG
-60 TDQTVTWSSSAP
+60 TV
-72 TTVSVSN
+72 
-79 GEIKA
+79 
-84 LAAGTATITATSTA
+84 
-98 DHTKSAT
+98 
-105 CEIKVKS
+105 
-112 TVPVTGVTLV
+112 
-122 PPSLTLTVGGTET
+122 LTLTAEVTKENEADVVPA
-135 LTATVA
+135 LQWASSDATVA
-141 PGNATNKNV
+141 SVDAATGVV
-150 TWSSDKD
+150 TALKEG
-157 TVATVSNGTVT
+157 TAAITVT
-168 AVGVGNAT
+168 AGEKSASCNIKVAPKTPTSYTVTPNTLTVVKGITIDELTTKLPSKVTAVFGDKRSDVCDVTWDPRTFDNTKVGVEQTLSAIKVDLPAGAE
-176 ITVTTEDGSKT
+176 VDPS
-187 ATCNVTVSKANVSI
+187 AM
-201 DPTLVF
+201 PTL
-207 TKTVAVGTD
+207 TV
-216 ISAIGLPATGEIT
+216 
-229 VSGSTK
+229 
-235 VIYNILW
+235 
-242 SPDGYNKNKAGTY
+242 
-255 TLKGTPSL
+255 
-263 KAEDAGNYNLTTTE
+263 
-277 VTAEITVV
+277 TVV

-317 AGDGTTN
+317 AGDGTSN
-324 LTSNLKYQWKVSDTV
+324 LTLNLKYQWKVSDAV

-346 ANGASPVFA
+346 ANGTSSTFI

-383 MTNAIKVEVCG
+383 MTDAIKVEVCG

-425 NEKNNSF
+425 NEKTNSF
-432 EPALSYNKLT
+432 EPTVNYNNLKWSLST
-442 WKLATSGDQYKFA
+442 TGDQYKFA

-460 STNRRAVLNTF
+460 STGRRAVLNTF
-471 GVESTNAATKMT
+471 GVETTNTSTKMT
-483 VKVVLT
+483 VKVMIEGT
-489 EEYYSEIS
+489 EYFSEVA

-592 VSYVAYNPSGGVVAA
+592 VSYVAYNTFGGVVAA

-683 NRDYVYDVTSRQC
+683 NRDYVYDATSRQY

-809 FDAGRNELDLSDV
+809 FDAGRNELDLTDV

-837 TIYNNKTK
+837 TVYNNKTK

>member
-24 AVFAAVTGV
+24 AVFADVTNLK
-33 SISGAP
+33 ITGAP
-39 SGEVEIGYTTPLTAT
+39 TEAIFADSTVQLSAT
-54 VIGDEG
+54 YDKAEGDADP
-60 TDQTVTWSSSAP
+60 TLTWSSNAEGVA
-72 TTVSVSN
+72 TVASDGKVTAVA
-79 GEIKA
+79 E
-84 LAAGTATITATSTA
+84 GTATITVTA
-98 DHTKSAT
+98 GDGITAS
-105 CEIKVKS
+105 CNIKVAPKTPTS
-112 TVPVTGVTLV
+112 YTVTPN
-122 PPSLTLTVGGTET
+122 TLTVVKGITIEELST
-135 LTATVA
+135 KL
-141 PGNATNKNV
+141 PK
-150 TWSSDKD
+150 K
-157 TVATVSNGTVT
+157 VT
-168 AVGVGNAT
+168 AVFGDKRSDVCDVAWDLQTFDNTKVGVPQ
-176 ITVTTEDGSKT
+176 
-187 ATCNVTVSKANVSI
+187 TVSARIVVLPAGAEPDPNAL
-201 DPTLVF
+201 PTL
-207 TKTVAVGTD
+207 TV
-216 ISAIGLPATGEIT
+216 
-229 VSGSTK
+229 
-235 VIYNILW
+235 
-242 SPDGYNKNKAGTY
+242 
-255 TLKGTPSL
+255 
-263 KAEDAGNYNLTTTE
+263 
-277 VTAEITVV
+277 TVV

-346 ANGASPVFA
+346 ANGTSSNFI

-383 MTNAIKVEVCG
+383 MTDAIKVEVCG

-425 NEKNNSF
+425 NEKTNSF
-432 EPALSYNKLT
+432 EPAVNYNNLKWSLST
-442 WKLATSGDQYKFA
+442 TGDQYKFA

-460 STNRRAVLNTF
+460 STGRRAVLNTF
-471 GVESTNAATKMT
+471 GVETTNTSTKMT
-483 VKVVLT
+483 VKVMIEGT
-489 EEYYSEIS
+489 EYFSEVA

-592 VSYVAYNPSGGVVAA
+592 VSYVAYNTFGGVVAA

-683 NRDYVYDVTSRQC
+683 NRDYVYDATSRQY

-809 FDAGRNELDLSDV
+809 FDAGRNELDLTDV

-845 VDTGSL
+845 IDTGSL

>member
-33 SISGAP
+33 TIKNAP
-39 SGEVEIGYTTPLTAT
+39 TEAIF
-54 VIGDEG
+54 EG
-60 TDQTVTWSSSAP
+60 TV
-72 TTVSVSN
+72 
-79 GEIKA
+79 
-84 LAAGTATITATSTA
+84 
-98 DHTKSAT
+98 
-105 CEIKVKS
+105 
-112 TVPVTGVTLV
+112 
-122 PPSLTLTVGGTET
+122 LTLTAEVTKENEADEVPA
-135 LTATVA
+135 LQWASSDATVA
-141 PGNATNKNV
+141 SVDAATGVV
-150 TWSSDKD
+150 TALKEG
-157 TVATVSNGTVT
+157 TAAITVT
-168 AVGVGNAT
+168 AGEG
-176 ITVTTEDGSKT
+176 IT
-187 ATCNVTVSKANVSI
+187 ATCNITVAPKTPTSYTVTPNTLTVVKGITIEELSTKLPKKVTAVFGNKRSDVCDVVWDPLTFDNTKVGVPQTVSAKIVVLPAGAEPDPNAL
-201 DPTLVF
+201 PTL
-207 TKTVAVGTD
+207 TV
-216 ISAIGLPATGEIT
+216 
-229 VSGSTK
+229 
-235 VIYNILW
+235 
-242 SPDGYNKNKAGTY
+242 
-255 TLKGTPSL
+255 
-263 KAEDAGNYNLTTTE
+263 
-277 VTAEITVV
+277 TVV
-285 EGPTIQVT
+285 EAPTIQVT

-317 AGDGTTN
+317 ASDGVTD

-374 PKTDTEAKR
+374 PATDAETKR
-383 MTNAIKVEVCG
+383 MTNTIKVEVCG
-394 AYRVRL
+394 EYRVKL

-425 NEKNNSF
+425 NEKTNSF
-432 EPALSYNKLT
+432 EPAVNYNNLKWSLST
-442 WKLATSGDQYKFA
+442 TGDQYKFA

-460 STNRRAVLNTF
+460 STGRRAILNTF
-471 GVESTNAATKMT
+471 GVETTNTSTKMT
-483 VKVVLT
+483 VKVMIGGT
-489 EEYYSEIS
+489 EYFSEVA

-518 FTASAFMNAVKAATT
+518 FTASAFMNAVKAATY

-592 VSYVAYNPSGGVVAA
+592 VSYVAYNTFGGVVAA

-624 SNQSVKFDEA
+624 ANQSVKFDEA

-683 NRDYVYDVTSRQC
+683 NRDYVYDATSRQY

-809 FDAGRNELDLSDV
+809 FDAGRNELDLTDV

-837 TIYNNKTK
+837 TVYNNKTK
-845 VDTGSL
+845 IDTGSL

>member
-33 SISGAP
+33 TIKNAP
-39 SGEVEIGYTTPLTAT
+39 TEAIF
-54 VIGDEG
+54 EG
-60 TDQTVTWSSSAP
+60 TV
-72 TTVSVSN
+72 
-79 GEIKA
+79 
-84 LAAGTATITATSTA
+84 
-98 DHTKSAT
+98 
-105 CEIKVKS
+105 
-112 TVPVTGVTLV
+112 
-122 PPSLTLTVGGTET
+122 LTLTAEVTKENEADVVPA
-135 LTATVA
+135 LQWASSDATVA
-141 PGNATNKNV
+141 SVDAATGVV
-150 TWSSDKD
+150 TALKEG
-157 TVATVSNGTVT
+157 TAAITVT
-168 AVGVGNAT
+168 AGEKSASCNIKVAPKTPTSYTVTPNTLTVVKGITIDELTTKLPSKVTAVFGDKRSDVCDVTWDPRTFDNTKVGVEQTLSAIKVDLPAGAE
-176 ITVTTEDGSKT
+176 VDPS
-187 ATCNVTVSKANVSI
+187 AM
-201 DPTLVF
+201 PTL
-207 TKTVAVGTD
+207 TV
-216 ISAIGLPATGEIT
+216 
-229 VSGSTK
+229 
-235 VIYNILW
+235 
-242 SPDGYNKNKAGTY
+242 
-255 TLKGTPSL
+255 
-263 KAEDAGNYNLTTTE
+263 
-277 VTAEITVV
+277 TVV

-324 LTSNLKYQWKVSDTV
+324 LTPNLKYQWKVSDTV
-339 NGTFVNV
+339 NVNGNSGNV
-346 ANGASPVFA
+346 ANGTSSTFI

-383 MTNAIKVEVCG
+383 MTDAIKVEVCG

-425 NEKNNSF
+425 NEKTNSF
-432 EPALSYNKLT
+432 EPAVNYNNLKWSLST
-442 WKLATSGDQYKFA
+442 TGDQYKFA

-460 STNRRAVLNTF
+460 STGRRAVLNTF
-471 GVESTNAATKMT
+471 GVETTNTSTKMT
-483 VKVVLT
+483 VKVMIEGT
-489 EEYYSEIS
+489 EYFSEVA

-592 VSYVAYNPSGGVVAA
+592 VSYVAYNTFGGVVAA

-683 NRDYVYDVTSRQC
+683 NRDYVYDATSRQY

-757 GDLYKAMIP
+757 GDIYKAMIP

-809 FDAGRNELDLSDV
+809 FDAGRNELDLTDV

-845 VDTGSL
+845 IDTGSL

-925 NPFTDVKAGTYYY
+925 NPFTDVKPGTYYY

>member
-33 SISGAP
+33 TIKNAP
-39 SGEVEIGYTTPLTAT
+39 TEAIF
-54 VIGDEG
+54 EG
-60 TDQTVTWSSSAP
+60 TV
-72 TTVSVSN
+72 
-79 GEIKA
+79 
-84 LAAGTATITATSTA
+84 
-98 DHTKSAT
+98 
-105 CEIKVKS
+105 
-112 TVPVTGVTLV
+112 
-122 PPSLTLTVGGTET
+122 LTLTAEVTKENEADVVPA
-135 LTATVA
+135 LQWASSDATVA
-141 PGNATNKNV
+141 SVDAATGVV
-150 TWSSDKD
+150 TALKEG
-157 TVATVSNGTVT
+157 TAAITVT
-168 AVGVGNAT
+168 AGEGITASCNITVAPKTPTSYTVTPNTLTVVKGITIDELTTKLPSKVTAVFGDKRNDVCDVTWDPRTFDNTKVGVEQTLSAIKVDLPAGAE
-176 ITVTTEDGSKT
+176 VDPS
-187 ATCNVTVSKANVSI
+187 AM
-201 DPTLVF
+201 PTL
-207 TKTVAVGTD
+207 TV
-216 ISAIGLPATGEIT
+216 
-229 VSGSTK
+229 
-235 VIYNILW
+235 
-242 SPDGYNKNKAGTY
+242 
-255 TLKGTPSL
+255 
-263 KAEDAGNYNLTTTE
+263 
-277 VTAEITVV
+277 TVV

-324 LTSNLKYQWKVSDTV
+324 LTLNLKYQWKVSDAV

-346 ANGASPVFA
+346 ANGTSSTFI

-374 PKTDTEAKR
+374 PKPDTEAKR
-383 MTNAIKVEVCG
+383 MTDAIKVEVCG

-425 NEKNNSF
+425 NEKTNSF
-432 EPALSYNKLT
+432 EPAVNYNNLKWSLST
-442 WKLATSGDQYKFA
+442 TGDQYKFA

-460 STNRRAVLNTF
+460 STGRRAVLNTF
-471 GVESTNAATKMT
+471 GVETTNTSTKMT
-483 VKVVLT
+483 VKVMIEGT
-489 EEYYSEIS
+489 EYFSEVA

-592 VSYVAYNPSGGVVAA
+592 VSYVAYNTFGGVVAA

-683 NRDYVYDVTSRQC
+683 NRDYVYDATSRQY

-944 YKNNIVTGTSN
+944 YKNNIVTGTSS

>member
-33 SISGAP
+33 TIKNAP
-39 SGEVEIGYTTPLTAT
+39 TEAIF
-54 VIGDEG
+54 EG
-60 TDQTVTWSSSAP
+60 TV
-72 TTVSVSN
+72 
-79 GEIKA
+79 
-84 LAAGTATITATSTA
+84 
-98 DHTKSAT
+98 
-105 CEIKVKS
+105 
-112 TVPVTGVTLV
+112 
-122 PPSLTLTVGGTET
+122 LTLTAEVTKENEADVVPA
-135 LTATVA
+135 LQWASSDATVA
-141 PGNATNKNV
+141 SVDAATGVV
-150 TWSSDKD
+150 TALKEG
-157 TVATVSNGTVT
+157 TAAITVT
-168 AVGVGNAT
+168 AGEKSASCNIKVAPKTPTSYTVTPNTLTVVKGITIDELTTKLPSKVTAVFGDKRSDVCDVTWDPRTFDNTKVGVEQTLSAIKVDLPAGAE
-176 ITVTTEDGSKT
+176 VDPS
-187 ATCNVTVSKANVSI
+187 AM
-201 DPTLVF
+201 PTL
-207 TKTVAVGTD
+207 TV
-216 ISAIGLPATGEIT
+216 
-229 VSGSTK
+229 
-235 VIYNILW
+235 
-242 SPDGYNKNKAGTY
+242 
-255 TLKGTPSL
+255 
-263 KAEDAGNYNLTTTE
+263 
-277 VTAEITVV
+277 TVV

-324 LTSNLKYQWKVSDTV
+324 LTPHLKYQWKVSDAV

-346 ANGASPVFA
+346 ANGTSSTFI

-383 MTNAIKVEVCG
+383 MTDAIKVEVCG

-425 NEKNNSF
+425 NEKTNSF
-432 EPALSYNKLT
+432 EPAVNYNNLKWSLST
-442 WKLATSGDQYKFA
+442 TGDQYKFA

-460 STNRRAVLNTF
+460 STGRRAVLNTF
-471 GVESTNAATKMT
+471 GVETTNTSTKMT
-483 VKVVLT
+483 VKVMIEGT
-489 EEYYSEIS
+489 EYFSEVA

-592 VSYVAYNPSGGVVAA
+592 VSYVAYNTFGGVVAA

-683 NRDYVYDVTSRQC
+683 NRDYVYDATSRQY

-809 FDAGRNELDLSDV
+809 FDAGRNELDLTDV

-837 TIYNNKTK
+837 TVYNNKTK

>member
-33 SISGAP
+33 TIKNAP
-39 SGEVEIGYTTPLTAT
+39 TEAIF
-54 VIGDEG
+54 EG
-60 TDQTVTWSSSAP
+60 TV
-72 TTVSVSN
+72 
-79 GEIKA
+79 
-84 LAAGTATITATSTA
+84 
-98 DHTKSAT
+98 
-105 CEIKVKS
+105 
-112 TVPVTGVTLV
+112 
-122 PPSLTLTVGGTET
+122 LTLTAEVTKENEADVVPA
-135 LTATVA
+135 LQWASSDATVA
-141 PGNATNKNV
+141 SVDAATGVV
-150 TWSSDKD
+150 TALKEG
-157 TVATVSNGTVT
+157 TAAITVT
-168 AVGVGNAT
+168 AGEKSASCNIKVAPKTPTSYTVTPNTLTVVKGITIDELTTKLPSKVTAVFGDKRSDVCDVTWDPRTFDNTKVGVEQTLSAIKVDLPAGAE
-176 ITVTTEDGSKT
+176 VDPS
-187 ATCNVTVSKANVSI
+187 AM
-201 DPTLVF
+201 PTL
-207 TKTVAVGTD
+207 TV
-216 ISAIGLPATGEIT
+216 
-229 VSGSTK
+229 
-235 VIYNILW
+235 
-242 SPDGYNKNKAGTY
+242 
-255 TLKGTPSL
+255 
-263 KAEDAGNYNLTTTE
+263 
-277 VTAEITVV
+277 TVV

-324 LTSNLKYQWKVSDTV
+324 LTPNLKYQWKVSDAV

-346 ANGASPVFA
+346 ANGTSSTFI

-383 MTNAIKVEVCG
+383 MTDAIKVEVCG

-425 NEKNNSF
+425 NEKTNSF
-432 EPALSYNKLT
+432 EPAVNYNNLKWSLST
-442 WKLATSGDQYKFA
+442 TGDQYKFA

-460 STNRRAVLNTF
+460 STGRRAVLNTF
-471 GVESTNAATKMT
+471 GVETTNTSTKMT
-483 VKVVLT
+483 VKVMIEGT
-489 EEYYSEIS
+489 EYFSEVA

-592 VSYVAYNPSGGVVAA
+592 VSYVAYNTFGGVVAA

-683 NRDYVYDVTSRQC
+683 NRDYVYDATSRQY

-809 FDAGRNELDLSDV
+809 FDAGRNELDLTDV
-822 YFVPEAGATTAKVTY
+822 YFVPEAGVTTAKVTY
-837 TIYNNKTK
+837 TVYNNKTK

>member
-33 SISGAP
+33 TIKNAP
-39 SGEVEIGYTTPLTAT
+39 TEAIF
-54 VIGDEG
+54 EG
-60 TDQTVTWSSSAP
+60 TV
-72 TTVSVSN
+72 
-79 GEIKA
+79 
-84 LAAGTATITATSTA
+84 
-98 DHTKSAT
+98 
-105 CEIKVKS
+105 
-112 TVPVTGVTLV
+112 
-122 PPSLTLTVGGTET
+122 LTLTAEVTKENEADEVPA
-135 LTATVA
+135 LQWASSDATVA
-141 PGNATNKNV
+141 SVDPSTGVV
-150 TWSSDKD
+150 TALKEG
-157 TVATVSNGTVT
+157 TAAITVT
-168 AVGVGNAT
+168 AGEKSASCNIKVAPKTPTSYTVTPNTLTVVKGITIDELTTKLPSKVTAVFGDKRSDVCDVTWDPRTFDNTKVGVEQTLSAIKVDLPAGAE
-176 ITVTTEDGSKT
+176 VDPS
-187 ATCNVTVSKANVSI
+187 AM
-201 DPTLVF
+201 PTL
-207 TKTVAVGTD
+207 TV
-216 ISAIGLPATGEIT
+216 
-229 VSGSTK
+229 
-235 VIYNILW
+235 
-242 SPDGYNKNKAGTY
+242 
-255 TLKGTPSL
+255 
-263 KAEDAGNYNLTTTE
+263 
-277 VTAEITVV
+277 TVV

-346 ANGASPVFA
+346 ANGTSSNFI

-374 PKTDTEAKR
+374 SRTDTEAKR
-383 MTNAIKVEVCG
+383 MTDAIKVEVCG

-425 NEKNNSF
+425 NEKTNSF
-432 EPALSYNKLT
+432 EPAVNYNNLKWSLST
-442 WKLATSGDQYKFA
+442 TGDQYKFA

-460 STNRRAVLNTF
+460 STGRRAVLNTF
-471 GVESTNAATKMT
+471 GVETTNTSTKMT
-483 VKVVLT
+483 VKVMIEGT
-489 EEYYSEIS
+489 EYFSEVA

-592 VSYVAYNPSGGVVAA
+592 VSYVAYNTFGGVVAA

-683 NRDYVYDVTSRQC
+683 NRDYVYDATSRQY

-845 VDTGSL
+845 IDTGSL

>member
-1 MNKKMSRFIS
+1 MKKNMSRFIS

-33 SISGAP
+33 TIKNAP
-39 SGEVEIGYTTPLTAT
+39 TEAIFEGTVLTLTAEVTKENEADEVPALQWASSDAT
-54 VIGDEG
+54 VASVDAATGV
-60 TDQTVTWSSSAP
+60 VT
-72 TTVSVSN
+72 
-79 GEIKA
+79 A
-84 LAAGTATITATSTA
+84 LKEGTATITVTA
-98 DHTKSAT
+98 GEKSAS
-105 CEIKVKS
+105 CDI
-112 TVPVTGVTLV
+112 TVAPKTPTSYTVT
-122 PPSLTLTVGGTET
+122 PNTLTVVKGITIDE
-135 LTATVA
+135 LTTKL
-141 PGNATNKNV
+141 PSK
-150 TWSSDKD
+150 
-157 TVATVSNGTVT
+157 VT
-168 AVGVGNAT
+168 AVFGGKRSDVCDVTWDPRTFDNTKVGVEQTLSAIKVDLPAGAE
-176 ITVTTEDGSKT
+176 VDPS
-187 ATCNVTVSKANVSI
+187 AM
-201 DPTLVF
+201 PTL
-207 TKTVAVGTD
+207 TV
-216 ISAIGLPATGEIT
+216 
-229 VSGSTK
+229 
-235 VIYNILW
+235 
-242 SPDGYNKNKAGTY
+242 
-255 TLKGTPSL
+255 
-263 KAEDAGNYNLTTTE
+263 
-277 VTAEITVV
+277 TVV

-324 LTSNLKYQWKVSDTV
+324 LTPNLKYQWKVSDAV

-346 ANGASPVFA
+346 ANGTSSTFI

-383 MTNAIKVEVCG
+383 MTGAIKVEVCG

-425 NEKNNSF
+425 NEKTNSF
-432 EPALSYNKLT
+432 EPAVNYNNLKWSLST
-442 WKLATSGDQYKFA
+442 TGDQYKFA

-460 STNRRAVLNTF
+460 STGRRAVLNTF
-471 GVESTNAATKMT
+471 GVETTNTSTKMT
-483 VKVVLT
+483 VKVMIEGT
-489 EEYYSEIS
+489 EYFSEVA

-592 VSYVAYNPSGGVVAA
+592 VSYVAYNTFGGVVAA

-683 NRDYVYDVTSRQC
+683 NRDYVYDATSRQY

-944 YKNNIVTGTSN
+944 YKNNIVTGTSS

>member
-33 SISGAP
+33 TIKNAP
-39 SGEVEIGYTTPLTAT
+39 TEAIF
-54 VIGDEG
+54 EG
-60 TDQTVTWSSSAP
+60 TV
-72 TTVSVSN
+72 
-79 GEIKA
+79 
-84 LAAGTATITATSTA
+84 
-98 DHTKSAT
+98 
-105 CEIKVKS
+105 
-112 TVPVTGVTLV
+112 
-122 PPSLTLTVGGTET
+122 LTLTAEVTKENEADEVPA
-135 LTATVA
+135 LQWASSDATVA
-141 PGNATNKNV
+141 SVDAATGVV
-150 TWSSDKD
+150 TALKEG
-157 TVATVSNGTVT
+157 TAAITVT
-168 AVGVGNAT
+168 AGEKSASCNIKVAPKTPTSYTVTPNTLTVVKGITIDELTTKLPSKVTAVFGDKRSDVCDVTWDPRTFDNTKVGVEQTLSAIKVDLPAGAE
-176 ITVTTEDGSKT
+176 VDPS
-187 ATCNVTVSKANVSI
+187 AM
-201 DPTLVF
+201 PTL
-207 TKTVAVGTD
+207 TV
-216 ISAIGLPATGEIT
+216 
-229 VSGSTK
+229 
-235 VIYNILW
+235 
-242 SPDGYNKNKAGTY
+242 
-255 TLKGTPSL
+255 
-263 KAEDAGNYNLTTTE
+263 
-277 VTAEITVV
+277 TVV

-324 LTSNLKYQWKVSDTV
+324 LTPNLKYQWKVSDAV

-346 ANGASPVFA
+346 ANGTSSTFI

-383 MTNAIKVEVCG
+383 MTDAIKVEVCG

-425 NEKNNSF
+425 NEKTNSF
-432 EPALSYNKLT
+432 EPAVNYNNLKWSLST
-442 WKLATSGDQYKFA
+442 TGDQYKFA

-460 STNRRAVLNTF
+460 STGRRAVLNTF
-471 GVESTNAATKMT
+471 GVETTNTSTKMT
-483 VKVVLT
+483 VKVMIEGT
-489 EEYYSEIS
+489 EYFSEVA

-592 VSYVAYNPSGGVVAA
+592 VSYVAYNTFGGVVAA

-683 NRDYVYDVTSRQC
+683 NRDYVYDATSRQY

-713 VTIPFTA
+713 VTIPFTDD
-720 YGTEYNSTKAVYV
+720 GTEYNSTKAVYV

-809 FDAGRNELDLSDV
+809 FDAGRNELDLTDV

-845 VDTGSL
+845 IDTGSL

>member
-39 SGEVEIGYTTPLTAT
+39 SGEVEIGYTTTLTAT
-54 VIGDEG
+54 VTGDEG

-98 DHTKSAT
+98 DPTKSAT

-201 DPTLVF
+201 DPTPVF

-255 TLKGTPSL
+255 TLKGIPSL
-263 KAEDAGNYNLTTTE
+263 NAEDAKNYNLTTEE
-277 VTAEITVV
+277 VTAKITVADKPTV
-285 EGPTIQVT
+285 TIDGPQDLTILKNEKDANKRTLT
-293 ALSSEMLVKKGATG
+293 A
-307 KTLSVTATAT
+307 SVTATPTDAT
-317 AGDGTTN
+317 KVIEWYKCSSRDGVYTKIPGATSET
-324 LTSNLKYQWKVSDTV
+324 LTISDVSKVGKTYYYCQVKVSKNDVESDWYCSRIAT
-339 NGTFVNV
+339 
-346 ANGASPVFA
+346 
-355 IPTDT
+355 
-360 IGVKYYA
+360 
-367 CELTVKD
+367 
-374 PKTDTEAKR
+374 
-383 MTNAIKVEVCG
+383 VEVCDQYQITLTVSKGATKADAATVGSAPIISATVKEYKNG
-394 AYRVRL
+394 AYTAVNAGTIQWSVDKDIRYARL
-400 ATDGDTNKPITV
+400 SPNTDTLSNMGTASTKLNLMGVSEAFEASKFTV
-412 GTKPTITATVEQF
+412 TATVYGNYSQTIEVYVKPGTAQD
-425 NEKNNSF
+425 
-432 EPALSYNKLT
+432 LT
-442 WKLATSGDQYKFA
+442 FA
-455 TLTPD
+455 
-460 STNRRAVLNTF
+460 AVGN
-471 GVESTNAATKMT
+471 
-483 VKVVLT
+483 
-489 EEYYSEIS
+489 
-497 FDVKAGSA
+497 
-505 QKITVPSVGGGAT
+505 GAT
-518 FTASAFMNAVKAATT
+518 FDKTYFMTAVKAATDT
-533 NTEFDY
+533 LDFDY
-539 VMFTAPSNGTLYE
+539 IKFSTPVGGKMYRSSTSNTTIATSDRCYFTPS
-552 SISSKTKIT
+552 
-561 TGDKCFYNPGKN
+561 YNQI
-573 DYALDGIYF
+573 ALDGIYF
-582 VPAANAKEPS
+582 VPSTNTTDS
-592 VSYVAYNPSGGVVAA
+592 YVNYVAYNSDDVIIASGK
-607 GTVVISGSAGD
+607 VVIKGSAGD

-624 SNQSVKFDEA
+624 ANQSVKFDEA

-683 NRDYVYDVTSRQC
+683 NRDYVYDATSRQH

>member
-33 SISGAP
+33 SIKNAP
-39 SGEVEIGYTTPLTAT
+39 AEAIF
-54 VIGDEG
+54 EG
-60 TDQTVTWSSSAP
+60 TV
-72 TTVSVSN
+72 
-79 GEIKA
+79 
-84 LAAGTATITATSTA
+84 
-98 DHTKSAT
+98 
-105 CEIKVKS
+105 
-112 TVPVTGVTLV
+112 
-122 PPSLTLTVGGTET
+122 LTLTAEVTKENEADVVPA
-135 LTATVA
+135 LQWASSDATVA
-141 PGNATNKNV
+141 SVDAATGVV
-150 TWSSDKD
+150 TALKEG
-157 TVATVSNGTVT
+157 TAAITVT
-168 AVGVGNAT
+168 AGEKSASCNIKVAPKTPTSYTVTPNTLTVVKGITIDELTTKLPSKVTAVFGDKRSDVCDVTWDPRTFDNTKVGVEQTLSAIKVDLPAGAE
-176 ITVTTEDGSKT
+176 VDPS
-187 ATCNVTVSKANVSI
+187 AM
-201 DPTLVF
+201 PTL
-207 TKTVAVGTD
+207 TV
-216 ISAIGLPATGEIT
+216 
-229 VSGSTK
+229 
-235 VIYNILW
+235 
-242 SPDGYNKNKAGTY
+242 
-255 TLKGTPSL
+255 
-263 KAEDAGNYNLTTTE
+263 
-277 VTAEITVV
+277 TVV

-324 LTSNLKYQWKVSDTV
+324 LTPNLKYQWKVSDAV

-346 ANGASPVFA
+346 ANGTSSTFI

-374 PKTDTEAKR
+374 PKTDMEAKR
-383 MTNAIKVEVCG
+383 MTDAIKVEVCG

-432 EPALSYNKLT
+432 EPAVNYNNLKWSLST
-442 WKLATSGDQYKFA
+442 TGDQYKFA

-460 STNRRAVLNTF
+460 STGRRAVLNTF
-471 GVESTNAATKMT
+471 GVENTNTSTKMT
-483 VKVVLT
+483 VKVMIEGT
-489 EEYYSEIS
+489 EYFSEVA

-518 FTASAFMNAVKAATT
+518 FTASAFMNAVKAATY

-561 TGDKCFYNPGKN
+561 TGDKCFYDPGKN

-592 VSYVAYNPSGGVVAA
+592 VSYVAYNTFGGVVAA

-683 NRDYVYDVTSRQC
+683 NRDYVYDATSRQY

-809 FDAGRNELDLSDV
+809 FDAGRNELDLTDV

-845 VDTGSL
+845 IDTGSL

>member
-33 SISGAP
+33 TIKNAPTEAIFEGTVLTLTAEVTKENEADEVPALQWASSGATVA
-39 SGEVEIGYTTPLTAT
+39 SVDASTGVVTALK
-54 VIGDEG
+54 E
-60 TDQTVTWSSSAP
+60 
-72 TTVSVSN
+72 
-79 GEIKA
+79 
-84 LAAGTATITATSTA
+84 GTATITVTA
-98 DHTKSAT
+98 GEKSAS
-105 CEIKVKS
+105 CDIKVAPKAPTS
-112 TVPVTGVTLV
+112 YTVAPN
-122 PPSLTLTVGGTET
+122 TLTVVKGITIEELST
-135 LTATVA
+135 KL
-141 PGNATNKNV
+141 PEK
-150 TWSSDKD
+150 
-157 TVATVSNGTVT
+157 VT
-168 AVGVGNAT
+168 AVFGDKRSDVCDVRWDLETFDNTKVGVPQ
-176 ITVTTEDGSKT
+176 
-187 ATCNVTVSKANVSI
+187 TVSAKDVVPPAGAEVDPSAM
-201 DPTLVF
+201 PTL
-207 TKTVAVGTD
+207 TV
-216 ISAIGLPATGEIT
+216 
-229 VSGSTK
+229 
-235 VIYNILW
+235 
-242 SPDGYNKNKAGTY
+242 
-255 TLKGTPSL
+255 
-263 KAEDAGNYNLTTTE
+263 
-277 VTAEITVV
+277 TVV

-324 LTSNLKYQWKVSDTV
+324 LTSNLKYQWKVSDAV

-346 ANGASPVFA
+346 ANGTSSTFI

-374 PKTDTEAKR
+374 PKTHTEAKR
-383 MTNAIKVEVCG
+383 MTDAIKVEVCG

-425 NEKNNSF
+425 NEKTNSF
-432 EPALSYNKLT
+432 EPAVNYKNLKWSLST
-442 WKLATSGDQYKFA
+442 TGDQYKFA

-460 STNRRAVLNTF
+460 STGRRAVLNTF
-471 GVESTNAATKMT
+471 GVETTNTSTKMT
-483 VKVVLT
+483 VKVMI
-489 EEYYSEIS
+489 EGPEYFSEVA

-518 FTASAFMNAVKAATT
+518 FTASAFMNAVKAATY

-592 VSYVAYNPSGGVVAA
+592 VSYVAYNTFGGVVAA

-683 NRDYVYDVTSRQC
+683 NRDYVYDATSRQY

-809 FDAGRNELDLSDV
+809 FDAGRNELDLTDV

-845 VDTGSL
+845 IDTGSL

>member
-24 AVFAAVTGV
+24 AVFADVTNLK
-33 SISGAP
+33 ITGAP
-39 SGEVEIGYTTPLTAT
+39 TEAIFADSTVQLSAT
-54 VIGDEG
+54 YDKAEGDADP
-60 TDQTVTWSSSAP
+60 TLTWSSNAEGVA
-72 TTVSVSN
+72 TVASDGKVTAVA
-79 GEIKA
+79 E
-84 LAAGTATITATSTA
+84 GTAAITVTAGEGITASCNITVAPKTPTSY
-98 DHTKSAT
+98 
-105 CEIKVKS
+105 
-112 TVPVTGVTLV
+112 TVTPN
-122 PPSLTLTVGGTET
+122 TLTVVKGITIDE
-135 LTATVA
+135 LTTKL
-141 PGNATNKNV
+141 PSK
-150 TWSSDKD
+150 
-157 TVATVSNGTVT
+157 VT
-168 AVGVGNAT
+168 AVFGDKRSDVCDVTWDPRTFDNTKVGVEQTLSAIKVDLPAGAE
-176 ITVTTEDGSKT
+176 VDPS
-187 ATCNVTVSKANVSI
+187 AM
-201 DPTLVF
+201 PTL
-207 TKTVAVGTD
+207 TV
-216 ISAIGLPATGEIT
+216 
-229 VSGSTK
+229 
-235 VIYNILW
+235 
-242 SPDGYNKNKAGTY
+242 
-255 TLKGTPSL
+255 
-263 KAEDAGNYNLTTTE
+263 
-277 VTAEITVV
+277 TVV

-324 LTSNLKYQWKVSDTV
+324 LTPNLKYQWKVSDAV

-346 ANGASPVFA
+346 ANGTSSTFI

-383 MTNAIKVEVCG
+383 MTDAIKVEVCG

-425 NEKNNSF
+425 NEKTNSF
-432 EPALSYNKLT
+432 EPAVNYNNLKWSLST
-442 WKLATSGDQYKFA
+442 TGDQYKFA

-460 STNRRAVLNTF
+460 STGRRAVLNTF
-471 GVESTNAATKMT
+471 GVETTNTSTKMT
-483 VKVVLT
+483 VKVMIEGT
-489 EEYYSEIS
+489 EYFSEVA

-592 VSYVAYNPSGGVVAA
+592 VSYVAYNTFGGVVAA

-618 IVYETS
+618 IIYETS

-683 NRDYVYDVTSRQC
+683 NRDYVYDATSRQY

-986 KGYSDQNKVST
+986 RGYSDQNKVST

>member
-24 AVFAAVTGV
+24 AVFADVTNLK
-33 SISGAP
+33 ITGAP
-39 SGEVEIGYTTPLTAT
+39 TEAIFADSTVQLSAT
-54 VIGDEG
+54 YDKAEGDADP
-60 TDQTVTWSSSAP
+60 TLTWSSNA
-72 TTVSVSN
+72 
-79 GEIKA
+79 E
-84 LAAGTATITATSTA
+84 
-98 DHTKSAT
+98 
-105 CEIKVKS
+105 
-112 TVPVTGVTLV
+112 GV
-122 PPSLTLTVGGTET
+122 
-135 LTATVA
+135 ATVA
-141 PGNATNKNV
+141 
-150 TWSSDKD
+150 SDGK
-157 TVATVSNGTVT
+157 VT
-168 AVGVGNAT
+168 AVAEGIAT
-176 ITVTTEDGSKT
+176 ITVTAGEGITASCNIKVAPKT
-187 ATCNVTVSKANVSI
+187 PTSYTVTPNTLTVVKGITIEELSTKLPEKITAVFSDKRSDVCDVRWDLQTFDNTKVGVPQTVSARIVVLPAGAELDPNAL
-201 DPTLVF
+201 PTL
-207 TKTVAVGTD
+207 TV
-216 ISAIGLPATGEIT
+216 
-229 VSGSTK
+229 
-235 VIYNILW
+235 
-242 SPDGYNKNKAGTY
+242 
-255 TLKGTPSL
+255 
-263 KAEDAGNYNLTTTE
+263 
-277 VTAEITVV
+277 TVV

-346 ANGASPVFA
+346 ANGTSSNFI

-383 MTNAIKVEVCG
+383 MTDAIKVEVCG

-425 NEKNNSF
+425 NEKTNSF
-432 EPALSYNKLT
+432 EPAVNYNNLKWSLST
-442 WKLATSGDQYKFA
+442 TGDQYKFA

-460 STNRRAVLNTF
+460 STGRRAVLNTF
-471 GVESTNAATKMT
+471 GVETTNTSTKMT
-483 VKVVLT
+483 VKVMIEGT
-489 EEYYSEIS
+489 EYFSEVA

-592 VSYVAYNPSGGVVAA
+592 VSYVAYNTFGGVVAA

-683 NRDYVYDVTSRQC
+683 NRDYVYDATSRQY

-809 FDAGRNELDLSDV
+809 FDAGRNELDLTDV

-845 VDTGSL
+845 IDTGSL

-986 KGYSDQNKVST
+986 RGYSDQNKVST

>member
-33 SISGAP
+33 TIKNAP
-39 SGEVEIGYTTPLTAT
+39 TEAIF
-54 VIGDEG
+54 EG
-60 TDQTVTWSSSAP
+60 TV
-72 TTVSVSN
+72 
-79 GEIKA
+79 
-84 LAAGTATITATSTA
+84 
-98 DHTKSAT
+98 
-105 CEIKVKS
+105 
-112 TVPVTGVTLV
+112 
-122 PPSLTLTVGGTET
+122 LTLTAEVTKENEADVVPA
-135 LTATVA
+135 LQWASSDATVA
-141 PGNATNKNV
+141 SVDAATGVV
-150 TWSSDKD
+150 TALKEG
-157 TVATVSNGTVT
+157 TAAITVT
-168 AVGVGNAT
+168 AGEKSASCNIKVAPKTPTSYTVTPNTLTVVKGITIDELTTKLPSKVTAVFGDKRSDVCDVTWDPRTFDNTKVGVEQTLSAIKVDLPAGAE
-176 ITVTTEDGSKT
+176 VAPS
-187 ATCNVTVSKANVSI
+187 AM
-201 DPTLVF
+201 PTL
-207 TKTVAVGTD
+207 TV
-216 ISAIGLPATGEIT
+216 
-229 VSGSTK
+229 
-235 VIYNILW
+235 
-242 SPDGYNKNKAGTY
+242 
-255 TLKGTPSL
+255 
-263 KAEDAGNYNLTTTE
+263 
-277 VTAEITVV
+277 TVV

-324 LTSNLKYQWKVSDTV
+324 LTTNLKYQWKVSDAV

-346 ANGASPVFA
+346 ANGTSSTFI

-383 MTNAIKVEVCG
+383 MTDAIKVEVCG

-425 NEKNNSF
+425 NEKTNSF
-432 EPALSYNKLT
+432 EPAVNYNNLKWSLST
-442 WKLATSGDQYKFA
+442 TGDQYKFA

-460 STNRRAVLNTF
+460 STGRRAVLNTF
-471 GVESTNAATKMT
+471 GVETTNTSTKMT
-483 VKVVLT
+483 VKVMIEGT
-489 EEYYSEIS
+489 EYFSEVA

-592 VSYVAYNPSGGVVAA
+592 VSYVAYNTFGGVVAA

-683 NRDYVYDVTSRQC
+683 NRDYVYDATSRQY

-809 FDAGRNELDLSDV
+809 FDAGRNELDLTDV

-837 TIYNNKTK
+837 TVYNNKTK

>member
-33 SISGAP
+33 TIKNAP
-39 SGEVEIGYTTPLTAT
+39 TEAIF
-54 VIGDEG
+54 EG
-60 TDQTVTWSSSAP
+60 TV
-72 TTVSVSN
+72 
-79 GEIKA
+79 
-84 LAAGTATITATSTA
+84 
-98 DHTKSAT
+98 
-105 CEIKVKS
+105 
-112 TVPVTGVTLV
+112 
-122 PPSLTLTVGGTET
+122 LTLTAEVTKENEADEVPA
-135 LTATVA
+135 LQWASSDATVA
-141 PGNATNKNV
+141 SVDAATGVV
-150 TWSSDKD
+150 TALKEG
-157 TVATVSNGTVT
+157 TAAITVT
-168 AVGVGNAT
+168 AGEKSASCNIKVAPKTPTSYTVTPNTLTVVKGITIDELTTKLPSKVTAVFGDKRSDVCDVTWDPRTFDNTKVGVEQTLSAIKVDLPAGAE
-176 ITVTTEDGSKT
+176 VDPS
-187 ATCNVTVSKANVSI
+187 AM
-201 DPTLVF
+201 PTL
-207 TKTVAVGTD
+207 TV
-216 ISAIGLPATGEIT
+216 
-229 VSGSTK
+229 
-235 VIYNILW
+235 
-242 SPDGYNKNKAGTY
+242 
-255 TLKGTPSL
+255 
-263 KAEDAGNYNLTTTE
+263 
-277 VTAEITVV
+277 TVV

-324 LTSNLKYQWKVSDTV
+324 LTPNLKYQWKVSDAV

-346 ANGASPVFA
+346 ANGTSSTFI

-383 MTNAIKVEVCG
+383 MTDAIKVEVCG

-425 NEKNNSF
+425 NEKTNSF
-432 EPALSYNKLT
+432 EPAVNYNNLKWSLST
-442 WKLATSGDQYKFA
+442 TGDQYKFA

-460 STNRRAVLNTF
+460 STGRRAILNTF
-471 GVESTNAATKMT
+471 GVETTNTSTKMT
-483 VKVVLT
+483 VKVMIGGT
-489 EEYYSEIS
+489 EYFSEVA

-518 FTASAFMNAVKAATT
+518 FTASAFMNAVKAATY

-592 VSYVAYNPSGGVVAA
+592 VSYVAYNTFGGVVAA

-624 SNQSVKFDEA
+624 ANQSVKFDEA

-683 NRDYVYDVTSRQC
+683 NRDYVYDATSRQY

-809 FDAGRNELDLSDV
+809 FDAGRNELDLTDV

-837 TIYNNKTK
+837 TVYNNKTK
-845 VDTGSL
+845 IDTGSL

>member
-24 AVFAAVTGV
+24 AVFAAVTNLK
-33 SISGAP
+33 ITGAP
-39 SGEVEIGYTTPLTAT
+39 TEAIFADSTVQLSAT
-54 VIGDEG
+54 YDKAEGDADP
-60 TDQTVTWSSSAP
+60 TLTWSSNA
-72 TTVSVSN
+72 
-79 GEIKA
+79 E
-84 LAAGTATITATSTA
+84 
-98 DHTKSAT
+98 
-105 CEIKVKS
+105 
-112 TVPVTGVTLV
+112 GV
-122 PPSLTLTVGGTET
+122 
-135 LTATVA
+135 ATVA
-141 PGNATNKNV
+141 
-150 TWSSDKD
+150 SDGK
-157 TVATVSNGTVT
+157 VT
-168 AVGVGNAT
+168 AVAEGIAT
-176 ITVTTEDGSKT
+176 ITVTAGEGITASCNIKVAPKTPTSYTVTPNTLTVVKGITIEELSTKLPERVTAVFGDKRSDVCDVAWDHRTFDNTKVGDQTITALSVTLPDGAAYGT
-187 ATCNVTVSKANVSI
+187 TQL
-201 DPTLVF
+201 PTL
-207 TKTVAVGTD
+207 TV
-216 ISAIGLPATGEIT
+216 
-229 VSGSTK
+229 
-235 VIYNILW
+235 
-242 SPDGYNKNKAGTY
+242 
-255 TLKGTPSL
+255 
-263 KAEDAGNYNLTTTE
+263 
-277 VTAEITVV
+277 TVV

-317 AGDGTTN
+317 AGDGVTD

-346 ANGASPVFA
+346 ANGASPVLA

-374 PKTDTEAKR
+374 PATDAETKR

-394 AYRVRL
+394 EYRVRL

-425 NEKNNSF
+425 NEKTNSF
-432 EPALSYNKLT
+432 EPAVNYNNLKWSLST
-442 WKLATSGDQYKFA
+442 TGDQYKFA

-460 STNRRAVLNTF
+460 STGRRAVLNTF
-471 GVESTNAATKMT
+471 GVETTNTSTKMT
-483 VKVVLT
+483 VKVMIGGT
-489 EEYYSEIS
+489 EYFSEVA

-592 VSYVAYNPSGGVVAA
+592 VSYVAYNTFGGVVAA

-683 NRDYVYDVTSRQC
+683 NRDYVYDATSRQY

-809 FDAGRNELDLSDV
+809 FDAGRNELDLTDV

-837 TIYNNKTK
+837 TVYNNKTK

>member
-33 SISGAP
+33 TIKNAP
-39 SGEVEIGYTTPLTAT
+39 TEAIF
-54 VIGDEG
+54 EG
-60 TDQTVTWSSSAP
+60 TV
-72 TTVSVSN
+72 
-79 GEIKA
+79 
-84 LAAGTATITATSTA
+84 
-98 DHTKSAT
+98 
-105 CEIKVKS
+105 
-112 TVPVTGVTLV
+112 
-122 PPSLTLTVGGTET
+122 LTLTAEVTKENEADVVPA
-135 LTATVA
+135 LQWASSDATVA
-141 PGNATNKNV
+141 SVDAATGVV
-150 TWSSDKD
+150 TALKEG
-157 TVATVSNGTVT
+157 TAAITVT
-168 AVGVGNAT
+168 AGEKSASCNIKVAPKTPTSYTVTPNTLTVVKGITIDELTTKLPSKVTAVFGDKRSDVCDVTWDPRTFDNTKVGVEQTLSAIKVDLPAGAE
-176 ITVTTEDGSKT
+176 VDPS
-187 ATCNVTVSKANVSI
+187 AM
-201 DPTLVF
+201 PTL
-207 TKTVAVGTD
+207 TV
-216 ISAIGLPATGEIT
+216 
-229 VSGSTK
+229 
-235 VIYNILW
+235 
-242 SPDGYNKNKAGTY
+242 
-255 TLKGTPSL
+255 
-263 KAEDAGNYNLTTTE
+263 
-277 VTAEITVV
+277 TVV

-324 LTSNLKYQWKVSDTV
+324 LTPNLKYQWKVSDAV

-346 ANGASPVFA
+346 ANGTSSTFI

-383 MTNAIKVEVCG
+383 MTDAIKVEVCG

-425 NEKNNSF
+425 NEKTNSF
-432 EPALSYNKLT
+432 EPAVNYNNLKWSLST
-442 WKLATSGDQYKFA
+442 TGDQYKFA

-460 STNRRAVLNTF
+460 STGRRAVLNTF
-471 GVESTNAATKMT
+471 GVETTNTSTKMT
-483 VKVVLT
+483 VKVMIEGT
-489 EEYYSEIS
+489 EYFSEVA

-518 FTASAFMNAVKAATT
+518 FTASAFMNAVKAATY

-592 VSYVAYNPSGGVVAA
+592 VSYVAYNTFGGVVAA

-683 NRDYVYDVTSRQC
+683 NRDYVYDATSRQY

-809 FDAGRNELDLSDV
+809 FDAGRNELDLTDV

-845 VDTGSL
+845 IDTGSL

>member
-1 MNKKMSRFIS
+1 MKKNMSRFIS

-33 SISGAP
+33 TIKNAPTEAIFEGTVLTLTAEVTKENEADEVPALQWAP
-39 SGEVEIGYTTPLTAT
+39 SDAT
-54 VIGDEG
+54 VASVDAATGV
-60 TDQTVTWSSSAP
+60 VT
-72 TTVSVSN
+72 
-79 GEIKA
+79 A
-84 LAAGTATITATSTA
+84 LKEGTATITVTA
-98 DHTKSAT
+98 GEKSAS
-105 CEIKVKS
+105 CDI
-112 TVPVTGVTLV
+112 TVAPKTPTSYTVT
-122 PPSLTLTVGGTET
+122 PNTLTVVKGITTEE
-135 LTATVA
+135 LTTKL
-141 PGNATNKNV
+141 PSK
-150 TWSSDKD
+150 
-157 TVATVSNGTVT
+157 VT
-168 AVGVGNAT
+168 AVFGGKRSDVCDVTWDPRTFDNTKVGVVQTLSAIKVDLPAGAEVNPSAM
-176 ITVTTEDGSKT
+176 
-187 ATCNVTVSKANVSI
+187 
-201 DPTLVF
+201 PTL
-207 TKTVAVGTD
+207 TV
-216 ISAIGLPATGEIT
+216 
-229 VSGSTK
+229 
-235 VIYNILW
+235 
-242 SPDGYNKNKAGTY
+242 
-255 TLKGTPSL
+255 
-263 KAEDAGNYNLTTTE
+263 
-277 VTAEITVV
+277 TVV

-324 LTSNLKYQWKVSDTV
+324 LTSNLKYQWKVSDAV

-346 ANGASPVFA
+346 ANGTSSNFI

-383 MTNAIKVEVCG
+383 MTDAIKVEVCG

-425 NEKNNSF
+425 NEKTNSF
-432 EPALSYNKLT
+432 EPAVNYNNLKWSLST
-442 WKLATSGDQYKFA
+442 TGDQYKFA

-460 STNRRAVLNTF
+460 STGRRAVLNTF
-471 GVESTNAATKMT
+471 GVETTNTSTKMT
-483 VKVVLT
+483 VKVMIEGT
-489 EEYYSEIS
+489 EYFSEVA

-592 VSYVAYNPSGGVVAA
+592 VSYVAYNTFGGVVAA

-683 NRDYVYDVTSRQC
+683 NRDYVYDATSRQY

-757 GDLYKAMIP
+757 GDIYKAMIP

-837 TIYNNKTK
+837 TVYNNKTK

>member
-33 SISGAP
+33 TIKNAP
-39 SGEVEIGYTTPLTAT
+39 TEAIF
-54 VIGDEG
+54 EG
-60 TDQTVTWSSSAP
+60 TV
-72 TTVSVSN
+72 
-79 GEIKA
+79 
-84 LAAGTATITATSTA
+84 
-98 DHTKSAT
+98 
-105 CEIKVKS
+105 
-112 TVPVTGVTLV
+112 
-122 PPSLTLTVGGTET
+122 LTLTAEVTKENEADVVPA
-135 LTATVA
+135 LQWASSDATVA
-141 PGNATNKNV
+141 SVDAATGVV
-150 TWSSDKD
+150 TALKEGTAAI
-157 TVATVSNGTVT
+157 TVAAGEKSASCNIKVAPKTPTDYTVTPNTLTVVKGITIDELTTKLPSKVT
-168 AVGVGNAT
+168 AVFGDNRSDVCDVTWDPRTFDNTKVGVEQTLSAIKVDLPAGAEVNPSAM
-176 ITVTTEDGSKT
+176 
-187 ATCNVTVSKANVSI
+187 
-201 DPTLVF
+201 PTL
-207 TKTVAVGTD
+207 TV
-216 ISAIGLPATGEIT
+216 
-229 VSGSTK
+229 
-235 VIYNILW
+235 
-242 SPDGYNKNKAGTY
+242 
-255 TLKGTPSL
+255 
-263 KAEDAGNYNLTTTE
+263 
-277 VTAEITVV
+277 TVV

-324 LTSNLKYQWKVSDTV
+324 LTHSLKYQWKVSDTV
-339 NGTFVNV
+339 NVNGNSGNV
-346 ANGASPVFA
+346 ANGTSSTFI

-383 MTNAIKVEVCG
+383 MTDAIKVEVCG

-425 NEKNNSF
+425 NEKTNSF
-432 EPALSYNKLT
+432 EPAVNYNNLKWSLST
-442 WKLATSGDQYKFA
+442 TGDQYKFA

-460 STNRRAVLNTF
+460 STGRRAVLNTF
-471 GVESTNAATKMT
+471 GVETTNTSTKMT
-483 VKVVLT
+483 VKVMIEGT
-489 EEYYSEIS
+489 EYFSEVA

-592 VSYVAYNPSGGVVAA
+592 VSYVAYNTFGGVVAA

-683 NRDYVYDVTSRQC
+683 NRDYVYDATSRQY

-809 FDAGRNELDLSDV
+809 FDAGRNELDLTDV

-837 TIYNNKTK
+837 TVYNNKTK
-845 VDTGSL
+845 IDTGSL

>member
-33 SISGAP
+33 TIKNAP
-39 SGEVEIGYTTPLTAT
+39 TEAIF
-54 VIGDEG
+54 EG
-60 TDQTVTWSSSAP
+60 TV
-72 TTVSVSN
+72 
-79 GEIKA
+79 
-84 LAAGTATITATSTA
+84 
-98 DHTKSAT
+98 
-105 CEIKVKS
+105 
-112 TVPVTGVTLV
+112 
-122 PPSLTLTVGGTET
+122 LTLTAEVTKENEADVVPA
-135 LTATVA
+135 LQWASSDATVA
-141 PGNATNKNV
+141 SVDAATGVV
-150 TWSSDKD
+150 TALKEG
-157 TVATVSNGTVT
+157 TAAITVT
-168 AVGVGNAT
+168 AGEKSASCNIKVAPKTPTSYTVTPNTLTVVKGITIDELTTKLPSKVTAVFGDKRSDVCDVTWDPRTFDNTKVGVEQTLSAIKVDLPAGAE
-176 ITVTTEDGSKT
+176 VDPS
-187 ATCNVTVSKANVSI
+187 AM
-201 DPTLVF
+201 PTL
-207 TKTVAVGTD
+207 TV
-216 ISAIGLPATGEIT
+216 
-229 VSGSTK
+229 
-235 VIYNILW
+235 
-242 SPDGYNKNKAGTY
+242 
-255 TLKGTPSL
+255 
-263 KAEDAGNYNLTTTE
+263 
-277 VTAEITVV
+277 TVV

-324 LTSNLKYQWKVSDTV
+324 LTPNLKYQWKVSDAV

-346 ANGASPVFA
+346 ANGTSSTFI

-383 MTNAIKVEVCG
+383 MTDAIKVEVCG

-425 NEKNNSF
+425 NEKTNSF
-432 EPALSYNKLT
+432 EPAVNYNNLKWSLST
-442 WKLATSGDQYKFA
+442 TGDQYKFA

-460 STNRRAVLNTF
+460 STGRRAVLNTF
-471 GVESTNAATKMT
+471 GVETTNTSTKMT
-483 VKVVLT
+483 VKVMIEGT
-489 EEYYSEIS
+489 EYFSEVA

-592 VSYVAYNPSGGVVAA
+592 VSYVAYNTFGGVVAA

-683 NRDYVYDVTSRQC
+683 NRDYVYDATSRQY

-845 VDTGSL
+845 IDTGSL

>member
-33 SISGAP
+33 TIKNAP
-39 SGEVEIGYTTPLTAT
+39 TEAIF
-54 VIGDEG
+54 EG
-60 TDQTVTWSSSAP
+60 TV
-72 TTVSVSN
+72 
-79 GEIKA
+79 
-84 LAAGTATITATSTA
+84 
-98 DHTKSAT
+98 
-105 CEIKVKS
+105 
-112 TVPVTGVTLV
+112 
-122 PPSLTLTVGGTET
+122 LTLTAEVTKENEADEVPA
-135 LTATVA
+135 LQWASSNATVA
-141 PGNATNKNV
+141 SVDAATGVV
-150 TWSSDKD
+150 TALKEG
-157 TVATVSNGTVT
+157 TAAITVT
-168 AVGVGNAT
+168 AGEKSASCNIKVAPKTPTSYTVTPNTLTVVKGITIDELTTKLPSKVTAVFGDKRSDVCDVTWDPRTFDNTKVGVEQTLSAIKVDLPAGAE
-176 ITVTTEDGSKT
+176 VDPS
-187 ATCNVTVSKANVSI
+187 AM
-201 DPTLVF
+201 PTL
-207 TKTVAVGTD
+207 TV
-216 ISAIGLPATGEIT
+216 
-229 VSGSTK
+229 
-235 VIYNILW
+235 
-242 SPDGYNKNKAGTY
+242 
-255 TLKGTPSL
+255 
-263 KAEDAGNYNLTTTE
+263 
-277 VTAEITVV
+277 TVV

-324 LTSNLKYQWKVSDTV
+324 LTPNLKYQWKVSDAV

-346 ANGASPVFA
+346 ANGTSSTFI

-383 MTNAIKVEVCG
+383 MTDAIKVEVCG

-425 NEKNNSF
+425 NEKTNSF
-432 EPALSYNKLT
+432 EPAVNYNNLKWSLST
-442 WKLATSGDQYKFA
+442 TGDQYKFA

-460 STNRRAVLNTF
+460 STGRRAVLNTF
-471 GVESTNAATKMT
+471 GVETTNTSTKMT
-483 VKVVLT
+483 VKVMIEGT
-489 EEYYSEIS
+489 EYFSEVA

-592 VSYVAYNPSGGVVAA
+592 VSYVAYNTFGGVVAA

-683 NRDYVYDVTSRQC
+683 NRDYVYDATSRQY

-809 FDAGRNELDLSDV
+809 FDAGRNELDLTDV

-845 VDTGSL
+845 IDTGSL

-997 YATTAMEWAVKN
+997 YATTGMGRQERHHHRQERH
-1009 GIITGKSATTL
+1009 
-1020 DPTGKGTR
+1020 DP
-1028 AEVAVM
+1028 
-1034 LHRYLTK
+1034 